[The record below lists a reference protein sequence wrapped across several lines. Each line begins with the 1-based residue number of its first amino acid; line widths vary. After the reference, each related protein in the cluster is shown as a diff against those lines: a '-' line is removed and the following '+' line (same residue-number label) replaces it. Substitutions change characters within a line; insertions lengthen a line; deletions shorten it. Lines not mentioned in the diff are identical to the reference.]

1 MKKFKWSILLFI
13 ILALV
18 LSTGVSYLA
27 LNQNV
32 KKANE
37 NTTQKM
43 TVALVNEDQG
53 TVFEGNKIAFG
64 DQFVKNVNKNTKQ
77 EWYVVSRGVA
87 ESGLKNNNYNM
98 MIVIPN
104 DFSRKAVAIDSE
116 LPEKLTLNYKVNAT
130 GNKDLKA
137 EAENTASA
145 ILEDFN
151 KQIIDVYFAS
161 VIGKLQGAQ
170 DNIGKIIEKGTNQT
184 TMYKKDVHSPLANY
198 TNQFKTVQD
207 YTGISVNSFKGF
219 QDVLKGFG
227 QALDE
232 GNKSNNTYL
241 EGFNNF
247 QKIQTDNNLLANNFT
262 NQFNQYMSDMNSGD
276 VLKQLSALESA
287 NKIIANQF
295 TLSEKDPNILAD
307 ASTIQKYLT
316 DVKKQVSE
324 YDTELAGK
332 LESDIQETVIKKLK
346 QSMSNDGKQ
355 EIFIN
360 TLMKQPD
367 VRIKKQIEN
376 LIAKLPSLNM
386 EEIGQSDLPDTTKL
400 QLQNV
405 IQFTK
410 KYNKENNFYY
420 DPVNKISLGSAIK
433 EVKDKLYTEG
443 ITFSDTAKVIKMESS
458 QTLKINIPE
467 EFKLDGSTEALHI
480 DGVDRTSDFLQSE
493 AGEITIAPRNEGDIK
508 ISLHVKLK
516 DPNINIDVFSPV
528 TWQWELSG
536 THKKETSSEKEE
548 PNKEDKGT
556 QTENSKVENVVHKSQ
571 YGIMPL
577 VHSAKNPIIKKME
590 NTTGKDNGTGGSPGG
605 GTGTDNGTGGN
616 PGGGTGTDNGTGGNP
631 GGGTGTDNG
640 TGGNPGGGTGT
651 DNGTG
656 GNPGGGTGTDNGTGG
671 NPGGGT
677 GTDNGTGGNPG
688 GGTGTDNGTGGNPG
702 GGTGTDNGT
711 GGNPGGGTGTDNGT
725 GGNPGGGTGTDNGTG
740 GNPGGGTGTD
750 NGTGGNPG
758 GGTGTDNGTGGN
770 PGGETGTDNG
780 KVIESTTNQVV
791 HQKTEVLT
799 KNISNVLIKE
809 AVDTVESY
817 QGLMSLYEMYYG
829 IDLRTKDVGP
839 KLEEGSLDA
848 IATEQSL
855 YYVLNK
861 QSLIDLI
868 SNLVSASITSEV
880 KQDMTGLKQKIDSYQ
895 QLITSAD
902 QNSMLLAEKLNE
914 TMQQATSMNQNL
926 GEYVKGLAKWR
937 ESSLKLAEEQQ
948 VLTTNNAGE
957 QTAVLSLDSGI
968 KSLTMQTQ
976 SLVESSKHS
985 LATSDDVYKTFDQ
998 INGQAKEI
1006 QDSGTTIVSKADS
1019 LLNDFTKKMEDDK
1032 AFSKNFTKILANSRI
1047 GDRQNEML
1055 YEFLSSPVQKQNDG
1069 VIVAGNAF
1077 TPYLIVLT
1085 CFIVALFTA
1094 YAIANQEKKRTQSD
1108 HFEERFSLID
1118 MNVPTTVVAF
1128 GISIVEGISIGV
1140 ISGRLLKFGQDQS
1153 LLWIAFITIIMMAFV
1168 LVSTYLLR
1176 QIKMVG
1182 MFILLVFL
1190 SMYLFLTEAVGS
1202 KVDQMSSVGKLRQF
1216 SPLQYI
1222 EGFLNDFISGKD
1234 TGKVIFI
1241 VLFVIAIIG
1250 LVSNLFVWHKKW
1262 EEKEVNDQTMEHS
1275 G

>member
-37 NTTQKM
+37 NTTPKM

-87 ESGLKNNNYNM
+87 ENGLKNNNYNM

-116 LPEKLTLNYKVNAT
+116 IPEKLTLNYKVNAT

-137 EAENTASA
+137 EAENTASV

-161 VIGKLQGAQ
+161 IIGKLQGAQ
-170 DNIGKIIEKGTNQT
+170 DNIGKIIEKGNVQT
-184 TMYKKDVHSPLANY
+184 TMYKKDIHSPLANY

-207 YTGISVNSFKGF
+207 YTGVSVNSFKGF

-232 GNKSNNTYL
+232 GNKSNSTYL
-241 EGFNNF
+241 DGFNNF
-247 QKIQTDNNLLANNFT
+247 QKMQTDNNLLANNFT
-262 NQFNQYMSDMNSGD
+262 NQFNQYMNDMNTGD
-276 VLKQLSALESA
+276 ALKQLSALESA
-287 NKIIANQF
+287 NKSISNQF
-295 TLSEKDPNILAD
+295 TFSEKEPNILTD
-307 ASTIQKYLT
+307 ASAVQKYLA

-367 VRIKKQIEN
+367 ARIKKQIEN

-386 EEIGQSDLPDTTKL
+386 EEIGQSDLPDATKL

-420 DPVNKISLGSAIK
+420 DPVNKISLGNAIK
-433 EVKDKLYTEG
+433 EVKDRLYTER
-443 ITFSDTAKVIKMESS
+443 ITFSDTAKVIKMESP
-458 QTLKINIPE
+458 QILKIKIPE
-467 EFKLDGSTEALHI
+467 EFKLDGSTEALYI
-480 DGVDRTSDFLQSE
+480 DDVDRTSDFLQSE

-508 ISLHVKLK
+508 IDLHVKLK

-528 TWQWELSG
+528 MWQWELSG
-536 THKKETSSEKEE
+536 THTKETSPEKEE

-577 VHSAKNPIIKKME
+577 VHNAKKPIIKKME
-590 NTTGKDNGTGGSPGG
+590 NTTGNNEGSQGG
-605 GTGTDNGTGGN
+605 GTGKDNGTGGN

-677 GTDNGTGGNPG
+677 G
-688 GGTGTDNGTGGNPG
+688 
-702 GGTGTDNGT
+702 
-711 GGNPGGGTGTDNGT
+711 
-725 GGNPGGGTGTDNGTG
+725 
-740 GNPGGGTGTD
+740 
-750 NGTGGNPG
+750 GNPG

-780 KVIESTTNQVV
+780 KVIESTTNQVI
-791 HQKTEVLT
+791 HQKTEKIPDIT
-799 KNISNVLIKE
+799 SSVLIKE

-848 IATEQSL
+848 IATDQSL

-868 SNLVSASITSEV
+868 SNLVSSSITTEI
-880 KQDMTGLKQKIDSYQ
+880 KQDMSGLKQKINSYQ
-895 QLITSAD
+895 QSITSAD
-902 QNSMLLAEKLNE
+902 QNSMLLAEKLNG
-914 TMQQATSMNQNL
+914 TTQQATSMNENL

-937 ESSLKLAEEQQ
+937 ENSLKLVEEQQ
-948 VLTTNNAGE
+948 VVTTNHAGE

-968 KSLTMQTQ
+968 KSLMMQSQ

-1006 QDSGTTIVSKADS
+1006 QDSGTTIVSKADL

-1032 AFSKNFTKILANSRI
+1032 SFSKNFTKILANSRI

-1055 YEFLSSPVQKQNDG
+1055 YDFLASPVQKQNDG

-1094 YAIANQEKKRTQSD
+1094 YAIANQEKKRMQSD
-1108 HFEERFSLID
+1108 HFEEKFSLID

-1128 GISIVEGISIGV
+1128 GISIVEGISIGI

-1153 LLWIAFITIIMMAFV
+1153 LLWIAFITFIMMAFV

-1202 KVDQMSSVGKLRQF
+1202 KVDQMSSVGKIRQF

-1222 EGFLNDFISGKD
+1222 ESFLNDFISGKD
-1234 TGKVIFI
+1234 TGKVIFV

>member
-1 MKKFKWSILLFI
+1 MFI

-37 NTTQKM
+37 NTTPKM

-87 ESGLKNNNYNM
+87 ENGLKNNNYNM

-116 LPEKLTLNYKVNAT
+116 IPEKLTLNYKVNAT

-137 EAENTASA
+137 EAENTASV

-161 VIGKLQGAQ
+161 IIGKLQGAQ
-170 DNIGKIIEKGTNQT
+170 DNIGKIIEKGNVQT
-184 TMYKKDVHSPLANY
+184 TMYKKDIHSPLANY

-207 YTGISVNSFKGF
+207 YTGVSVNSFKGF

-232 GNKSNNTYL
+232 GNKSNSTYL
-241 EGFNNF
+241 DGFNNF
-247 QKIQTDNNLLANNFT
+247 QKMQTDNNLLANNFT
-262 NQFNQYMSDMNSGD
+262 NQFNQYMNDMNTGD
-276 VLKQLSALESA
+276 ALKQLSALESA
-287 NKIIANQF
+287 NKIISNQF
-295 TLSEKDPNILAD
+295 TFSEKEPNILTD
-307 ASTIQKYLT
+307 AAAIQKYLA

-367 VRIKKQIEN
+367 ARIKKQIEN

-420 DPVNKISLGSAIK
+420 DPVNKISLGNAIK
-433 EVKDKLYTEG
+433 EVKDRLYTEG
-443 ITFSDTAKVIKMESS
+443 ITFSDTAKVIKMESP
-458 QTLKINIPE
+458 QILKIKIPE
-467 EFKLDGSTEALHI
+467 EFKLDGSTGFLHI
-480 DGVDRTSDFLQSE
+480 DGEDRTSDFLQSE

-508 ISLHVKLK
+508 IDLHVKLK

-528 TWQWELSG
+528 MWQWELSG
-536 THKKETSSEKEE
+536 THKKETSPEKEK

-577 VHSAKNPIIKKME
+577 VHNAKTPIIKKME
-590 NTTGKDNGTGGSPGG
+590 NTTGNNEGSQGG
-605 GTGTDNGTGGN
+605 GTGKDNGTGGN

-631 GGGTGTDNG
+631 GGGTGKDNE

-656 GNPGGGTGTDNGTGG
+656 GNPGGGTGK
-671 NPGGGT
+671 
-677 GTDNGTGGNPG
+677 
-688 GGTGTDNGTGGNPG
+688 
-702 GGTGTDNGT
+702 
-711 GGNPGGGTGTDNGT
+711 
-725 GGNPGGGTGTDNGTG
+725 
-740 GNPGGGTGTD
+740 
-750 NGTGGNPG
+750 
-758 GGTGTDNGTGGN
+758 
-770 PGGETGTDNG
+770 DNG
-780 KVIESTTNQVV
+780 KVTESTTNQVV
-791 HQKTEVLT
+791 HQKAEVLT
-799 KNISNVLIKE
+799 KNISSVLIKE

-848 IATEQSL
+848 IATDQSL

-868 SNLVSASITSEV
+868 SNLVSSSITTEI
-880 KQDMTGLKQKIDSYQ
+880 KQDMSGLKQKINSYQ
-895 QLITSAD
+895 QSITSAD
-902 QNSMLLAEKLNE
+902 QNSMLLAEKLNG
-914 TMQQATSMNQNL
+914 TTQQATSMNENL

-937 ESSLKLAEEQQ
+937 ENSLKLVEEQQ
-948 VLTTNNAGE
+948 VLTTNHAGE
-957 QTAVLSLDSGI
+957 QTAILSLDSGI
-968 KSLTMQTQ
+968 KSLMMQSQ

-1006 QDSGTTIVSKADS
+1006 QDSGTTIVSKADL

-1032 AFSKNFTKILANSRI
+1032 SFSKNFTKILANSRI

-1055 YEFLSSPVQKQNDG
+1055 YDFLASPVQKQNDG
-1069 VIVAGNAF
+1069 VIAAGNAF

-1094 YAIANQEKKRTQSD
+1094 YAIANQEKKRMQSD
-1108 HFEERFSLID
+1108 HFEEKFSLID

-1128 GISIVEGISIGV
+1128 GISIVEGISIGI

-1153 LLWIAFITIIMMAFV
+1153 LLWIAFITFIMMAFV

-1202 KVDQMSSVGKLRQF
+1202 KVDQMSSVGKIRQF

-1222 EGFLNDFISGKD
+1222 ESFLNDFISGKD
-1234 TGKVIFI
+1234 TGKVIFV

>member
-1 MKKFKWSILLFI
+1 MFI

-37 NTTQKM
+37 NSTPKM

-87 ESGLKNNNYNM
+87 ENGLKNNNYNM

-137 EAENTASA
+137 EAENTAST

-161 VIGKLQGAQ
+161 IIGKLQGAQ
-170 DNIGKIIEKGTNQT
+170 DNIGKIIEKGNVQT

-207 YTGISVNSFKGF
+207 YTGVSVTSFKGF

-227 QALDE
+227 LALDE

-241 EGFNNF
+241 DGFNNF
-247 QKIQTDNNLLANNFT
+247 QKMQTDNNLLANNFT
-262 NQFNQYMSDMNSGD
+262 NQFNQYMSDMNTGD

-287 NKIIANQF
+287 NKVITNQF
-295 TLSEKDPNILAD
+295 TLSEKEPNILAD
-307 ASTIQKYLT
+307 ASAIQKYLT

-332 LESDIQETVIKKLK
+332 LESDIQGTIIKKLK

-367 VRIKKQIEN
+367 VRIKKQIES

-386 EEIGQSDLPDTTKL
+386 EEIVQSELPDATKL

-405 IQFTK
+405 IQFTN

-420 DPVNKISLGSAIK
+420 DPVNKISLGNAIK
-433 EVKDKLYTEG
+433 EVKDRLYKEG
-443 ITFSDTAKVIKMESS
+443 ITFSDTANVIKMESS

-467 EFKLDGSTEALHI
+467 EFELYGNTGALHI
-480 DGVDRTSDFLQSE
+480 DDVDRTSDFLQSE
-493 AGEITIAPRNEGDIK
+493 AGEITIPPRNEGDIK
-508 ISLHVKLK
+508 INLHVKLK
-516 DPNINIDVFSPV
+516 NTNINIDVFSPV
-528 TWQWELSG
+528 MWDWKLSG
-536 THKKETSSEKEE
+536 NHKKETSSEKEE

-577 VHSAKNPIIKKME
+577 VHNAKKPIIKKME
-590 NTTGKDNGTGGSPGG
+590 NTTGNNGGSQEGGSGIGNGGNQEG
-605 GTGTDNGTGGN
+605 GTGTGNGGN
-616 PGGGTGTDNGTGGNP
+616 PNPGTGNGGNP
-631 GGGTGTDNG
+631 NPGTGN
-640 TGGNPGGGTGT
+640 GGNPNPGTG
-651 DNGTG
+651 NG
-656 GNPGGGTGTDNGTGG
+656 GNPDPGTGNGG
-671 NPGGGT
+671 NPDPGT
-677 GTDNGTGGNPG
+677 GNGGNPNP
-688 GGTGTDNGTGGNPG
+688 GTGNEGNPDPGTGNGGNPDP
-702 GGTGTDNGT
+702 GTGNEGNPDPGT
-711 GGNPGGGTGTDNGT
+711 GNGGNPDPGTGN
-725 GGNPGGGTGTDNGTG
+725 GGNPDPGTGNG
-740 GNPGGGTGTD
+740 GNQ
-750 NGTGGNPG
+750 NQGGNS
-758 GGTGTDNGTGGN
+758 TT
-770 PGGETGTDNG
+770 
-780 KVIESTTNQVV
+780 IESTTNQVV
-791 HQKTEVLT
+791 HQKSEELT
-799 KNISNVLIKE
+799 KNISSVLIKE

-817 QGLMSLYEMYYG
+817 QGLISLYEMYYG

-868 SNLVSASITSEV
+868 SNLVSSSITTEV

-895 QLITSAD
+895 QFITSAD
-902 QNSMLLAEKLNE
+902 QNSMLLAEKLNV
-914 TMQQATSMNQNL
+914 TTQQATSMNENL
-926 GEYVKGLAKWR
+926 GEYLKGLAKWR
-937 ESSLKLAEEQQ
+937 ESSLKLVEEQQ
-948 VLTTNNAGE
+948 VLTTNNTGE

-968 KSLTMQTQ
+968 KSLMMQSQ

-985 LATSDDVYKTFDQ
+985 LTTSDDVYKTFDQ

-1006 QDSGTTIVSKADS
+1006 QESGTTIVSKADS
-1019 LLNDFTKKMEDDK
+1019 LLNDFTKKMDDDK
-1032 AFSKNFTKILANSRI
+1032 SFSKNFTKILANSRI

-1055 YEFLSSPVQKQNDG
+1055 YQFLSSPVQKQNDG

-1108 HFEERFSLID
+1108 HFEEKFSLID

-1128 GISIVEGISIGV
+1128 GISIVEGISIGI
-1140 ISGRLLKFGQDQS
+1140 ISGRLLQFGQDQS

>member
-37 NTTQKM
+37 NTTPKM

-87 ESGLKNNNYNM
+87 ENGLKNNNYNM

-116 LPEKLTLNYKVNAT
+116 IPEKLTLNYKVNAT

-137 EAENTASA
+137 EAENTASV

-161 VIGKLQGAQ
+161 IIGKLQGAQ
-170 DNIGKIIEKGTNQT
+170 DNIGKIIEKGNVQT
-184 TMYKKDVHSPLANY
+184 TMYKKDIHSPLANY

-207 YTGISVNSFKGF
+207 YTGVSVNSFKGF

-232 GNKSNNTYL
+232 GNKSNSTYL
-241 EGFNNF
+241 DGFNNF
-247 QKIQTDNNLLANNFT
+247 QKMQTDNNLLANNFT
-262 NQFNQYMSDMNSGD
+262 NQFNQYMNDMNTGD
-276 VLKQLSALESA
+276 ALKQLSALESA
-287 NKIIANQF
+287 NKIISNQF
-295 TLSEKDPNILAD
+295 TFSEKEPNILTD
-307 ASTIQKYLT
+307 AAAIQKYLA

-367 VRIKKQIEN
+367 ARIKKQIEN

-386 EEIGQSDLPDTTKL
+386 EEIGQSNLPDTTKL

-420 DPVNKISLGSAIK
+420 DSVNKISLGNAIK
-433 EVKDKLYTEG
+433 EVKDRLYTEG
-443 ITFSDTAKVIKMESS
+443 ITFSDTAKVIKMESA
-458 QTLKINIPE
+458 QTLKISIPE
-467 EFKLDGSTEALHI
+467 EFKLDGSTGFLHI
-480 DGVDRTSDFLQSE
+480 DGEDRTSDFLQSE

-508 ISLHVKLK
+508 IDLHVKLK

-536 THKKETSSEKEE
+536 THTKETSPEKEK

-590 NTTGKDNGTGGSPGG
+590 NTTGKDNGTGV
-605 GTGTDNGTGGN
+605 N

-631 GGGTGTDNG
+631 GGGTGKDNG

-656 GNPGGGTGTDNGTGG
+656 V
-671 NPGGGT
+671 
-677 GTDNGTGGNPG
+677 
-688 GGTGTDNGTGGNPG
+688 
-702 GGTGTDNGT
+702 
-711 GGNPGGGTGTDNGT
+711 
-725 GGNPGGGTGTDNGTG
+725 
-740 GNPGGGTGTD
+740 NPGGGTGTD

-780 KVIESTTNQVV
+780 TGGNPGGETGTDNGKVTESTTNQVV
-791 HQKTEVLT
+791 HQKAEVLT
-799 KNISNVLIKE
+799 KNISSVLIKE

-848 IATEQSL
+848 IATDQSL

-868 SNLVSASITSEV
+868 SNLVSSSITTEI
-880 KQDMTGLKQKIDSYQ
+880 KQDMSGLKQKINSYQ
-895 QLITSAD
+895 QSITSAD
-902 QNSMLLAEKLNE
+902 QNSMLLAEKLNG
-914 TMQQATSMNQNL
+914 TTQQATSMNENL

-937 ESSLKLAEEQQ
+937 ENSLKLVEEQQ
-948 VLTTNNAGE
+948 VLTTNHAGE
-957 QTAVLSLDSGI
+957 QTAILSLDSGI
-968 KSLTMQTQ
+968 KSLMMQSQ

-1006 QDSGTTIVSKADS
+1006 QDSGTTIVSKADL

-1032 AFSKNFTKILANSRI
+1032 SFSKNFTKILANSRI

-1055 YEFLSSPVQKQNDG
+1055 YDFLASPVQKQNDG

-1094 YAIANQEKKRTQSD
+1094 YAIANQEKKRMQSD
-1108 HFEERFSLID
+1108 HFEEKFSLID

-1128 GISIVEGISIGV
+1128 GISIVEGISIGI

-1153 LLWIAFITIIMMAFV
+1153 LLWIAFITFIMMAFV

-1202 KVDQMSSVGKLRQF
+1202 KVDQMSSVGKIRQF

-1222 EGFLNDFISGKD
+1222 ESFLNDFISGKD
-1234 TGKVIFI
+1234 TGKVIFV

>member
-443 ITFSDTAKVIKMESS
+443 ITFSDIAKVIKMESS

-590 NTTGKDNGTGGSPGG
+590 NTTGKDNGTGGS
-605 GTGTDNGTGGN
+605 
-616 PGGGTGTDNGTGGNP
+616 
-631 GGGTGTDNG
+631 
-640 TGGNPGGGTGT
+640 
-651 DNGTG
+651 
-656 GNPGGGTGTDNGTGG
+656 
-671 NPGGGT
+671 
-677 GTDNGTGGNPG
+677 
-688 GGTGTDNGTGGNPG
+688 
-702 GGTGTDNGT
+702 
-711 GGNPGGGTGTDNGT
+711 
-725 GGNPGGGTGTDNGTG
+725 PGGGTGTDNGTG

>member
-37 NTTQKM
+37 NTTPKM

-87 ESGLKNNNYNM
+87 ENGLKNNNYNM

-116 LPEKLTLNYKVNAT
+116 IPEKLTLNYKVNAT

-137 EAENTASA
+137 EAENTASV

-161 VIGKLQGAQ
+161 IIGKLQGAQ
-170 DNIGKIIEKGTNQT
+170 DNIGKIIEKGNVQT
-184 TMYKKDVHSPLANY
+184 TMYKKDIHSPLANY

-207 YTGISVNSFKGF
+207 YTGVSVNSFKGF

-232 GNKSNNTYL
+232 GNKSNSTYL
-241 EGFNNF
+241 DGFNNF
-247 QKIQTDNNLLANNFT
+247 QKMQTDNNLLANNFT
-262 NQFNQYMSDMNSGD
+262 NQFNQYMNDMNTGD
-276 VLKQLSALESA
+276 ALKQLSALESA
-287 NKIIANQF
+287 NKSISNQF
-295 TLSEKDPNILAD
+295 TFSEKEPNILTD
-307 ASTIQKYLT
+307 ASAVQKYLA

-367 VRIKKQIEN
+367 ARIKKQIEN

-386 EEIGQSDLPDTTKL
+386 EEIGQSDLPDATKL

-420 DPVNKISLGSAIK
+420 DPVNKISLGNAIK
-433 EVKDKLYTEG
+433 EVKDRLYTER
-443 ITFSDTAKVIKMESS
+443 ITFSDTAKVIKMESP
-458 QTLKINIPE
+458 QILKIKIPE
-467 EFKLDGSTEALHI
+467 EFKLDGSTEALYI
-480 DGVDRTSDFLQSE
+480 DDVDRTSDFLQSE

-508 ISLHVKLK
+508 IDLHVKLK

-528 TWQWELSG
+528 MWQWELSG
-536 THKKETSSEKEE
+536 THTKETSPEKEE

-577 VHSAKNPIIKKME
+577 VHNAKKPIIKKME
-590 NTTGKDNGTGGSPGG
+590 NTTGNNEGSQGG
-605 GTGTDNGTGGN
+605 GTGK
-616 PGGGTGTDNGTGGNP
+616 
-631 GGGTGTDNG
+631 
-640 TGGNPGGGTGT
+640 
-651 DNGTG
+651 
-656 GNPGGGTGTDNGTGG
+656 
-671 NPGGGT
+671 
-677 GTDNGTGGNPG
+677 
-688 GGTGTDNGTGGNPG
+688 
-702 GGTGTDNGT
+702 
-711 GGNPGGGTGTDNGT
+711 DNGT

-780 KVIESTTNQVV
+780 KVIESTTNQVI
-791 HQKTEVLT
+791 HQKTEKIPDIT
-799 KNISNVLIKE
+799 SSVLIKE

-848 IATEQSL
+848 IATDQSL

-868 SNLVSASITSEV
+868 SNLVSSSITTEI
-880 KQDMTGLKQKIDSYQ
+880 KQDMSGLKQKINSYQ
-895 QLITSAD
+895 QSITSAD
-902 QNSMLLAEKLNE
+902 QNSMLLAEKLNG
-914 TMQQATSMNQNL
+914 TTQQATSMNENL

-937 ESSLKLAEEQQ
+937 ENSLKLVEEQQ
-948 VLTTNNAGE
+948 VVTTNHAGE

-968 KSLTMQTQ
+968 KSLMMQSQ

-1006 QDSGTTIVSKADS
+1006 QDSGTTIVSKADL

-1032 AFSKNFTKILANSRI
+1032 SFSKNFTKILANSRI

-1055 YEFLSSPVQKQNDG
+1055 YDFLASPVQKQNDG

-1094 YAIANQEKKRTQSD
+1094 YAIANQEKKRMQSD
-1108 HFEERFSLID
+1108 HFEEKFSLID

-1128 GISIVEGISIGV
+1128 GISIVEGISIGI

-1153 LLWIAFITIIMMAFV
+1153 LLWIAFITFIMMAFV

-1202 KVDQMSSVGKLRQF
+1202 KVDQMSSVGKIRQF

-1222 EGFLNDFISGKD
+1222 ESFLNDFISGKD
-1234 TGKVIFI
+1234 TGKVIFV

>member
-37 NTTQKM
+37 NTTPKM

-87 ESGLKNNNYNM
+87 ENGLKNNNYNM

-116 LPEKLTLNYKVNAT
+116 IPEKLTLNYKVNAT

-137 EAENTASA
+137 EAENTASV

-161 VIGKLQGAQ
+161 IIGKLQGAQ
-170 DNIGKIIEKGTNQT
+170 DNIGKIIEKGNVQT
-184 TMYKKDVHSPLANY
+184 TMYKKDIHSPLANY

-207 YTGISVNSFKGF
+207 YTGVSVNSFKGF

-232 GNKSNNTYL
+232 GNKSNSTYL
-241 EGFNNF
+241 DGFNNF
-247 QKIQTDNNLLANNFT
+247 QKMQTDNNLLANNFT
-262 NQFNQYMSDMNSGD
+262 NQFNQYMNDMNTGD
-276 VLKQLSALESA
+276 ALKQLSALESA
-287 NKIIANQF
+287 NKSISNQF
-295 TLSEKDPNILAD
+295 TFSEKEPNILTD
-307 ASTIQKYLT
+307 AAAIQKYLA

-367 VRIKKQIEN
+367 ARIKKQIEN

-420 DPVNKISLGSAIK
+420 DPVNKISLGNAIK
-433 EVKDKLYTEG
+433 EVKDRLYTEG
-443 ITFSDTAKVIKMESS
+443 ITFSDTAKVIKMESP
-458 QTLKINIPE
+458 QILKIKIPE
-467 EFKLDGSTEALHI
+467 EFKLDGSTGFLHI
-480 DGVDRTSDFLQSE
+480 DGEDRTSDFLQSE

-508 ISLHVKLK
+508 IDLHVKLK

-528 TWQWELSG
+528 MWQWELSG
-536 THKKETSSEKEE
+536 THKKETSPEKEK

-590 NTTGKDNGTGGSPGG
+590 NTTGKDNGTGG
-605 GTGTDNGTGGN
+605 N
-616 PGGGTGTDNGTGGNP
+616 PGGGTGK
-631 GGGTGTDNG
+631 
-640 TGGNPGGGTGT
+640 
-651 DNGTG
+651 
-656 GNPGGGTGTDNGTGG
+656 
-671 NPGGGT
+671 
-677 GTDNGTGGNPG
+677 
-688 GGTGTDNGTGGNPG
+688 
-702 GGTGTDNGT
+702 
-711 GGNPGGGTGTDNGT
+711 DNGT

-780 KVIESTTNQVV
+780 KVTESTTNQVV
-791 HQKTEVLT
+791 HQKAEVLT
-799 KNISNVLIKE
+799 KNISSVLIKE

-848 IATEQSL
+848 IATDQSL

-868 SNLVSASITSEV
+868 SNLVSSSITTEI
-880 KQDMTGLKQKIDSYQ
+880 KQDMSGLKQKINSYQ
-895 QLITSAD
+895 QSITSAD
-902 QNSMLLAEKLNE
+902 QNSMLLAEKLNG
-914 TMQQATSMNQNL
+914 TTQQATSMNENL

-937 ESSLKLAEEQQ
+937 ENSLKLVEEQQ
-948 VLTTNNAGE
+948 VLTTNHAGE
-957 QTAVLSLDSGI
+957 QTAILSLDSGI
-968 KSLTMQTQ
+968 KSLMMQSQ

-1006 QDSGTTIVSKADS
+1006 QDSGTTIVSKADL

-1032 AFSKNFTKILANSRI
+1032 SFSKNFTKILANSRI

-1055 YEFLSSPVQKQNDG
+1055 YDFLASPVQKQNDG
-1069 VIVAGNAF
+1069 VIAAGNAF

-1094 YAIANQEKKRTQSD
+1094 YAIANQEKKRMQSD
-1108 HFEERFSLID
+1108 HFEEKFSLID

-1128 GISIVEGISIGV
+1128 GISIVEGISIGI

-1153 LLWIAFITIIMMAFV
+1153 LLWIAFITFIMMAFV

-1202 KVDQMSSVGKLRQF
+1202 KVDQMSSVGKIRQF

-1222 EGFLNDFISGKD
+1222 ESFLNDFISGKD
-1234 TGKVIFI
+1234 TGKVIFV

>member
-32 KKANE
+32 KKSNE

-605 GTGTDNGTGGN
+605 GTGGNPGGGTGTDNGTEGN

-640 TGGNPGGGTGT
+640 TGGNS
-651 DNGTG
+651 
-656 GNPGGGTGTDNGTGG
+656 
-671 NPGGGT
+671 
-677 GTDNGTGGNPG
+677 
-688 GGTGTDNGTGGNPG
+688 
-702 GGTGTDNGT
+702 
-711 GGNPGGGTGTDNGT
+711 
-725 GGNPGGGTGTDNGTG
+725 
-740 GNPGGGTGTD
+740 
-750 NGTGGNPG
+750 
-758 GGTGTDNGTGGN
+758 
-770 PGGETGTDNG
+770 GGETGTDKG

>member
-1 MKKFKWSILLFI
+1 MKKFRWSILLFI

-87 ESGLKNNNYNM
+87 ENGLKNNNYNM

-130 GNKDLKA
+130 GNNDLKA
-137 EAENTASA
+137 EAENTAST

-161 VIGKLQGAQ
+161 IIGKLQGAQ
-170 DNIGKIIEKGTNQT
+170 DNIGKIIEKGNVQT

-207 YTGISVNSFKGF
+207 YTGVSVNSFKGF

-227 QALDE
+227 QVLDE

-247 QKIQTDNNLLANNFT
+247 QKMQSDNNLLANNFT
-262 NQFNQYMSDMNSGD
+262 SQFNQYMSEMNTGD

-287 NKIIANQF
+287 NKVITNQF
-295 TLSEKDPNILAD
+295 TLSEKEPNILAD
-307 ASTIQKYLT
+307 ASAIQKHLT

-367 VRIKKQIEN
+367 ARIKKQIEN
-376 LIAKLPSLNM
+376 LIVKLPSLNM
-386 EEIGQSDLPDTTKL
+386 EEIVQSDLPDTTKL
-400 QLQNV
+400 QMQNV

-420 DPVNKISLGSAIK
+420 DSVNKISLGNAIK
-433 EVKDKLYTEG
+433 EVKDSLYKDGT
-443 ITFSDTAKVIKMESS
+443 TFSDTAKVIKMESP
-458 QTLKINIPE
+458 QILKIKIPE
-467 EFKLDGSTEALHI
+467 EFELDGSTGFLHI
-480 DGVDRTSDFLQSE
+480 DGEDRTSDFLQSE

-528 TWQWELSG
+528 MWQWELSG
-536 THKKETSSEKEE
+536 THKKETSPEKEK

-577 VHSAKNPIIKKME
+577 VHNAKKPIIKKME
-590 NTTGKDNGTGGSPGG
+590 NTTGNNGGNPGGGTGKDNGTGGSPGDGTGTGNGTEGNSGGGTGTDNETGGNPGG
-605 GTGTDNGTGGN
+605 GTGTDNGTGGNPGGGTGTDNETGGN

-640 TGGNPGGGTGT
+640 TGGNS
-651 DNGTG
+651 
-656 GNPGGGTGTDNGTGG
+656 
-671 NPGGGT
+671 
-677 GTDNGTGGNPG
+677 
-688 GGTGTDNGTGGNPG
+688 
-702 GGTGTDNGT
+702 
-711 GGNPGGGTGTDNGT
+711 
-725 GGNPGGGTGTDNGTG
+725 GGGTGTDNGTG

-770 PGGETGTDNG
+770 PGGEPGTDNG

-799 KNISNVLIKE
+799 KNISSVLIKE

-829 IDLRTKDVGP
+829 IDLRTQDVGS

-868 SNLVSASITSEV
+868 SNLVSSGITAEV

-895 QLITSAD
+895 QFITSAD
-902 QNSMLLAEKLNE
+902 QNSMLLAEKLNV
-914 TMQQATSMNQNL
+914 TTQQATSMNENL
-926 GEYVKGLAKWR
+926 GEYLKGLAKWR
-937 ESSLKLAEEQQ
+937 ESSLKLVEEQQ
-948 VLTTNNAGE
+948 VLTTNNTGE

-968 KSLTMQTQ
+968 KSLMSQSQ

-1032 AFSKNFTKILANSRI
+1032 SFSKNFTKILANSRI

-1055 YEFLSSPVQKQNDG
+1055 YQFLSSPVQKQNDG

-1108 HFEERFSLID
+1108 HFEEKFSLID

-1128 GISIVEGISIGV
+1128 GISIVEGISIGI
-1140 ISGRLLKFGQDQS
+1140 ISGRLLQFGQDQS

-1202 KVDQMSSVGKLRQF
+1202 KVDQMSSVGKVRQF

-1222 EGFLNDFISGKD
+1222 ESFLNDFISGKD

-1275 G
+1275 S

>member
-37 NTTQKM
+37 NTTPKM

-87 ESGLKNNNYNM
+87 ENGLKNNNYNM

-116 LPEKLTLNYKVNAT
+116 IPEKLTLNYKVNAT

-137 EAENTASA
+137 EAENTASV

-161 VIGKLQGAQ
+161 IIGKLQGAQ
-170 DNIGKIIEKGTNQT
+170 DNIGKIIEKGNVQT
-184 TMYKKDVHSPLANY
+184 TMYKKDIHSPLANY

-207 YTGISVNSFKGF
+207 YTGVSVNSFKGF

-232 GNKSNNTYL
+232 GNKSNSTYL
-241 EGFNNF
+241 DGFNNF
-247 QKIQTDNNLLANNFT
+247 QKMQTDNNLLANNFT
-262 NQFNQYMSDMNSGD
+262 NQFNQYMNDMNAGD
-276 VLKQLSALESA
+276 ALKQLSALESA
-287 NKIIANQF
+287 NKIISNQF
-295 TLSEKDPNILAD
+295 TFSEKEPNILTD
-307 ASTIQKYLT
+307 ASAIQKYLA

-367 VRIKKQIEN
+367 ARIKKQIEN

-386 EEIGQSDLPDTTKL
+386 EEIGQSDLPDATKL

-420 DPVNKISLGSAIK
+420 DPVNKISLGNAIK
-433 EVKDKLYTEG
+433 EVKDRLYTEG
-443 ITFSDTAKVIKMESS
+443 ITFSDTAKVIKMESP
-458 QTLKINIPE
+458 QILKISIPE
-467 EFKLDGSTEALHI
+467 EFKLDGSTEALYI
-480 DGVDRTSDFLQSE
+480 DDVDRTSDFLQSE

-508 ISLHVKLK
+508 IRLHVKLK

-536 THKKETSSEKEE
+536 THTKETSPEKEE

-577 VHSAKNPIIKKME
+577 VHNAKTPIIKKME
-590 NTTGKDNGTGGSPGG
+590 NTTGK
-605 GTGTDNGTGGN
+605 
-616 PGGGTGTDNGTGGNP
+616 
-631 GGGTGTDNG
+631 
-640 TGGNPGGGTGT
+640 
-651 DNGTG
+651 
-656 GNPGGGTGTDNGTGG
+656 
-671 NPGGGT
+671 
-677 GTDNGTGGNPG
+677 
-688 GGTGTDNGTGGNPG
+688 DNGTGGNPG

-780 KVIESTTNQVV
+780 KVIESTTNQVI
-791 HQKTEVLT
+791 HQKTEKIT
-799 KNISNVLIKE
+799 DITSSVLIKE

-817 QGLMSLYEMYYG
+817 QGLMSLYEIYYG

-848 IATEQSL
+848 IATDQSL

-868 SNLVSASITSEV
+868 SNLVSSSITTEI
-880 KQDMTGLKQKIDSYQ
+880 KQDMSGLKQKINSYQ
-895 QLITSAD
+895 QSITSAD
-902 QNSMLLAEKLNE
+902 QNSMLLAEKLNG
-914 TMQQATSMNQNL
+914 TTQQATSMNENL
-926 GEYVKGLAKWR
+926 GEYLKGLAKWR
-937 ESSLKLAEEQQ
+937 ENSLKLVEEQQ
-948 VLTTNNAGE
+948 VLTTNHAGE
-957 QTAVLSLDSGI
+957 QTAILSLDSGI
-968 KSLTMQTQ
+968 KSLMMQSQ

-1006 QDSGTTIVSKADS
+1006 QDSGTTIVSKADL

-1032 AFSKNFTKILANSRI
+1032 SFSKNFTKILANSRI

-1055 YEFLSSPVQKQNDG
+1055 YDFLASPVQKQNDG

-1094 YAIANQEKKRTQSD
+1094 YAIANQEKKRMQSD
-1108 HFEERFSLID
+1108 HFEEKFSLID

-1128 GISIVEGISIGV
+1128 GISIVEGISIGI

-1153 LLWIAFITIIMMAFV
+1153 LLWIAFITFIMMAFV

-1202 KVDQMSSVGKLRQF
+1202 KVDQMSSVGKIRQF

-1222 EGFLNDFISGKD
+1222 ESFLNDFISGKD
-1234 TGKVIFI
+1234 TGKVIFV

>member
-37 NTTQKM
+37 NTTPKM

-64 DQFVKNVNKNTKQ
+64 DQFVKNVNKNMKQ

-87 ESGLKNNNYNM
+87 ENGLKNNNYNM

-116 LPEKLTLNYKVNAT
+116 IPEKLTLNYKVNAT

-137 EAENTASA
+137 EAENTASV

-161 VIGKLQGAQ
+161 IIGKLQGAQ
-170 DNIGKIIEKGTNQT
+170 DNIGKIIEKGNVQT
-184 TMYKKDVHSPLANY
+184 TMYKKDIHSPLANY

-241 EGFNNF
+241 DGFNNF
-247 QKIQTDNNLLANNFT
+247 QKMQTDNNLLANNFT
-262 NQFNQYMSDMNSGD
+262 NQFNQYMNDMNTGD
-276 VLKQLSALESA
+276 ALKQLSALESA
-287 NKIIANQF
+287 NKIISNQF
-295 TLSEKDPNILAD
+295 TFSEKEPNILTD
-307 ASTIQKYLT
+307 ASAVQKYLA

-410 KYNKENNFYY
+410 KYNKENDFYY
-420 DPVNKISLGSAIK
+420 DPVNKVSLGNAIK
-433 EVKDKLYTEG
+433 EVKDRLYTEG
-443 ITFSDTAKVIKMESS
+443 ITFSDTAKVIKMESP
-458 QTLKINIPE
+458 QILKIKIPE
-467 EFKLDGSTEALHI
+467 EFKLDGSTEALYI
-480 DGVDRTSDFLQSE
+480 DDVDRTSDFLQSE

-516 DPNINIDVFSPV
+516 DSNINIDVFSPV
-528 TWQWELSG
+528 MWQWELSG
-536 THKKETSSEKEE
+536 THKKETSPEKEK

-605 GTGTDNGTGGN
+605 GTGA
-616 PGGGTGTDNGTGGNP
+616 
-631 GGGTGTDNG
+631 
-640 TGGNPGGGTGT
+640 
-651 DNGTG
+651 
-656 GNPGGGTGTDNGTGG
+656 
-671 NPGGGT
+671 
-677 GTDNGTGGNPG
+677 
-688 GGTGTDNGTGGNPG
+688 
-702 GGTGTDNGT
+702 
-711 GGNPGGGTGTDNGT
+711 DNGT

-791 HQKTEVLT
+791 HQKAEVLT
-799 KNISNVLIKE
+799 KNISSVLIKE

-848 IATEQSL
+848 IATDQSL

-868 SNLVSASITSEV
+868 SNLVSSSITTEV

-895 QLITSAD
+895 QFITSAD
-902 QNSMLLAEKLNE
+902 QNSILLAEKLNG
-914 TMQQATSMNQNL
+914 TTQQATSMNENL

-937 ESSLKLAEEQQ
+937 ENSLKLVEEQQ
-948 VLTTNNAGE
+948 VVTTNHAGE

-968 KSLTMQTQ
+968 KSLMMQSQ

-1006 QDSGTTIVSKADS
+1006 QDSGTTIVSKADL

-1032 AFSKNFTKILANSRI
+1032 SFSKNFTKILANSRI

-1055 YEFLSSPVQKQNDG
+1055 YDFLASPVQKQNDG

-1094 YAIANQEKKRTQSD
+1094 YAIANQEKKRMQSD
-1108 HFEERFSLID
+1108 HFEEKFSLID

-1128 GISIVEGISIGV
+1128 GISIVEGISIGI

-1153 LLWIAFITIIMMAFV
+1153 LLWIAFITFIMMAFV

-1202 KVDQMSSVGKLRQF
+1202 KVDQMSSVGKIRQF

-1222 EGFLNDFISGKD
+1222 ESFLNDFISGKD
-1234 TGKVIFI
+1234 TGKVIFV

>member
-1 MKKFKWSILLFI
+1 MFI

-37 NTTQKM
+37 NTTPKM

-87 ESGLKNNNYNM
+87 ENGLKNNNYNM

-116 LPEKLTLNYKVNAT
+116 IPEKLTLNYKVNAT

-137 EAENTASA
+137 EAENTASV

-161 VIGKLQGAQ
+161 IIGKLQGAQ
-170 DNIGKIIEKGTNQT
+170 DNIGKIIEKGNVQT
-184 TMYKKDVHSPLANY
+184 TMYKKDIHSPLANY

-207 YTGISVNSFKGF
+207 YTGVSVNSFKGF

-232 GNKSNNTYL
+232 GNKSNSTYL
-241 EGFNNF
+241 DGFNNF
-247 QKIQTDNNLLANNFT
+247 QKMQTDNNLLANNFT
-262 NQFNQYMSDMNSGD
+262 NQFNQYMNDMNTGD
-276 VLKQLSALESA
+276 ALKQLSALESA
-287 NKIIANQF
+287 NKIISNQF
-295 TLSEKDPNILAD
+295 TFSEKEPNILTD
-307 ASTIQKYLT
+307 AAAIQKYLA

-367 VRIKKQIEN
+367 ARIKKQIEN

-420 DPVNKISLGSAIK
+420 DPVNKISLGNAIK
-433 EVKDKLYTEG
+433 EVKDRLYTEG
-443 ITFSDTAKVIKMESS
+443 ITFSDTAKVIKMESP
-458 QTLKINIPE
+458 QILKIKIPE
-467 EFKLDGSTEALHI
+467 EFKLDGSTGFLHI
-480 DGVDRTSDFLQSE
+480 DGEDRTSDFLQSE

-508 ISLHVKLK
+508 IDLHVKLK

-528 TWQWELSG
+528 MWQWELSG
-536 THKKETSSEKEE
+536 THKKETSPEKEK

-577 VHSAKNPIIKKME
+577 VHNAKTPIIKKME
-590 NTTGKDNGTGGSPGG
+590 NTTGNNEGSQGG
-605 GTGTDNGTGGN
+605 GTGKDNGTGGN
-616 PGGGTGTDNGTGGNP
+616 PGGGTGTDNGTGGNR
-631 GGGTGTDNG
+631 GGGTGK
-640 TGGNPGGGTGT
+640 
-651 DNGTG
+651 
-656 GNPGGGTGTDNGTGG
+656 
-671 NPGGGT
+671 
-677 GTDNGTGGNPG
+677 
-688 GGTGTDNGTGGNPG
+688 
-702 GGTGTDNGT
+702 
-711 GGNPGGGTGTDNGT
+711 
-725 GGNPGGGTGTDNGTG
+725 
-740 GNPGGGTGTD
+740 
-750 NGTGGNPG
+750 
-758 GGTGTDNGTGGN
+758 
-770 PGGETGTDNG
+770 DNG
-780 KVIESTTNQVV
+780 KVTESTTNQVV
-791 HQKTEVLT
+791 HQKAEVLT
-799 KNISNVLIKE
+799 KNISSVLIKE

-848 IATEQSL
+848 IATDQSL

-868 SNLVSASITSEV
+868 SNLVSSSITTEI
-880 KQDMTGLKQKIDSYQ
+880 KQDMSGLKQKINSYQ
-895 QLITSAD
+895 QSITSAD
-902 QNSMLLAEKLNE
+902 QNSMLLAEKLNG
-914 TMQQATSMNQNL
+914 TTQQATSMNENL

-937 ESSLKLAEEQQ
+937 ENSLKLVEEQQ
-948 VLTTNNAGE
+948 VLTTNHAGE
-957 QTAVLSLDSGI
+957 QTAILSLDSGI
-968 KSLTMQTQ
+968 KSLMMQSQ

-1006 QDSGTTIVSKADS
+1006 QDSGTTIVSKADL

-1032 AFSKNFTKILANSRI
+1032 SFSKNFTKILANSRI

-1055 YEFLSSPVQKQNDG
+1055 YDFLASPVQKQNDG
-1069 VIVAGNAF
+1069 VIAAGNAF

-1094 YAIANQEKKRTQSD
+1094 YAIANQEKKRMQSD
-1108 HFEERFSLID
+1108 HFEEKFSLID

-1128 GISIVEGISIGV
+1128 GISIVEGISIGI

-1153 LLWIAFITIIMMAFV
+1153 LLWIAFITFIMMAFV

-1202 KVDQMSSVGKLRQF
+1202 KVDQMSSVGKIRQF

-1222 EGFLNDFISGKD
+1222 ESFLNDFISGKD
-1234 TGKVIFI
+1234 TGKVIFV

>member
-324 YDTELAGK
+324 YDTELAEK
-332 LESDIQETVIKKLK
+332 LESDMQATILK
-346 QSMSNDGKQ
+346 RLQKSISNDGQ
-355 EIFIN
+355 HEVVIN
-360 TLMKQPD
+360 SLMKQPD
-367 VRIKKQIEN
+367 IRIKQQIEN
-376 LIAKLPSLNM
+376 LITKLPSMNM
-386 EEIGQSDLPDTTKL
+386 EEIVQSDLPDVTKV
-400 QLQNV
+400 QLKNV
-405 IQFTK
+405 IQFTN
-410 KYNKENNFYY
+410 KYNKENNFNYE
-420 DPVNKISLGSAIK
+420 PVNKISLGNSIK
-433 EVKDKLYTEG
+433 EVKASLSKDG
-443 ITFSDTAKVIKMESS
+443 IIFSDTAKVIRMDSS
-458 QTLKINIPE
+458 QTMNISIPSGFE
-467 EFKLDGSTEALHI
+467 LYGSTDSLLI
-480 DGVDRTSDFLQSE
+480 DGVDRTSEFLQNGAVAIS
-493 AGEITIAPRNEGDIK
+493 ARNEGDLK
-508 ISLHVKLK
+508 ISLHVKLI
-516 DPNINIDVFSPV
+516 DPSINIDVFSPV
-528 TWQWELSG
+528 TWEWKLNGNYE
-536 THKKETSSEKEE
+536 KETSTGKEEPKKEE
-548 PNKEDKGT
+548 PNKENEGT
-556 QTENSKVENVVHKSQ
+556 KTDNSKVENVVNKTQ

-577 VHSAKNPIIKKME
+577 VNTVNKPIIQKTE
-590 NTTGKDNGTGGSPGG
+590 QSNNNTEGNPGG
-605 GTGTDNGTGGN
+605 GTGTDNGGN
-616 PGGGTGTDNGTGGNP
+616 PGGGTGTDNGGNPGGGTGTDNGGNP

-640 TGGNPGGGTGT
+640 GNPGGGTGTDNGGNPGGGTGT
-651 DNGTG
+651 DNGGNPGGGTGTDNG
-656 GNPGGGTGTDNGTGG
+656 GNPGGGTGTDNGGNPGGGTGTDNGG

-677 GTDNGTGGNPG
+677 GTDNGGNPGGGTGTDNGGNPG
-688 GGTGTDNGTGGNPG
+688 GGTGTDNGNGGNQNQG
-702 GGTGTDNGT
+702 GGST
-711 GGNPGGGTGTDNGT
+711 
-725 GGNPGGGTGTDNGTG
+725 
-740 GNPGGGTGTD
+740 
-750 NGTGGNPG
+750 
-758 GGTGTDNGTGGN
+758 
-770 PGGETGTDNG
+770 
-780 KVIESTTNQVV
+780 VIERTNNYIV
-791 HQKTEVLT
+791 HQKTEKLT
-799 KNISNVLIKE
+799 NNTSNVLIKE
-809 AVDTVESY
+809 AVETVQSY
-817 QGLMSLYEMYYG
+817 QGLMSLYQVYYG
-829 IDLRTKDVGP
+829 IDLRTNDVGP

-848 IATEQSL
+848 IATDHSL
-855 YYVLNK
+855 YYMLNK
-861 QSLIDLI
+861 QSVIDLI

-937 ESSLKLAEEQQ
+937 ESSLKLVEEQQ

-1128 GISIVEGISIGV
+1128 GISIVEGISIGI

>member
-37 NTTQKM
+37 NSTPKM

-87 ESGLKNNNYNM
+87 ENGLKNNNYNM

-137 EAENTASA
+137 EAENTAST

-161 VIGKLQGAQ
+161 IIGKLQGAQ
-170 DNIGKIIEKGTNQT
+170 DNIGKIIEKGNVQT

-198 TNQFKTVQD
+198 TNQFKIVQD
-207 YTGISVNSFKGF
+207 YTGVSVNSFKGF

-227 QALDE
+227 QVLDE

-247 QKIQTDNNLLANNFT
+247 QKMQSDNNLLANNFT
-262 NQFNQYMSDMNSGD
+262 SQFNQYMSEMNTGD

-287 NKIIANQF
+287 NKVITNQF
-295 TLSEKDPNILAD
+295 TLSEKEPNILAD
-307 ASTIQKYLT
+307 ASAIQKYLT

-386 EEIGQSDLPDTTKL
+386 EEIAQSDLPDATKL

-405 IQFTK
+405 IQFTN
-410 KYNKENNFYY
+410 KYNKENNFNY
-420 DPVNKISLGSAIK
+420 DPVNKISLGNSIK
-433 EVKDKLYTEG
+433 EVKNSLYKEG

-458 QTLKINIPE
+458 QTLKIKIPE
-467 EFKLDGSTEALHI
+467 EFELDGSTGFLHI
-480 DGVDRTSDFLQSE
+480 DGDDRTSDFLQSE
-493 AGEITIAPRNEGDIK
+493 AREITISPRNEGDIK

-528 TWQWELSG
+528 MWQWELSG
-536 THKKETSSEKEE
+536 NHKKETSSEKEE

-577 VHSAKNPIIKKME
+577 VHNAQTPIIQKTE
-590 NTTGKDNGTGGSPGG
+590 QGNNDNGGTSEG
-605 GTGTDNGTGGN
+605 GTGTDPGGN
-616 PGGGTGTDNGTGGNP
+616 PGGGTGTDNGGNS
-631 GGGTGTDNG
+631 
-640 TGGNPGGGTGT
+640 
-651 DNGTG
+651 
-656 GNPGGGTGTDNGTGG
+656 
-671 NPGGGT
+671 
-677 GTDNGTGGNPG
+677 
-688 GGTGTDNGTGGNPG
+688 
-702 GGTGTDNGT
+702 
-711 GGNPGGGTGTDNGT
+711 
-725 GGNPGGGTGTDNGTG
+725 
-740 GNPGGGTGTD
+740 
-750 NGTGGNPG
+750 
-758 GGTGTDNGTGGN
+758 
-770 PGGETGTDNG
+770 
-780 KVIESTTNQVV
+780 KIIESTTNQVV

-799 KNISNVLIKE
+799 KNTSSVLIKE

-817 QGLMSLYEMYYG
+817 QGLISLYEMYYG
-829 IDLRTKDVGP
+829 IDLRTQDVGP

-868 SNLVSASITSEV
+868 SNLVSSSITTEV

-895 QLITSAD
+895 QFITSAD

-914 TMQQATSMNQNL
+914 TSQQANNMNQNL
-926 GEYVKGLAKWR
+926 GEYLKGLATWR
-937 ESSLKLAEEQQ
+937 ESSLKLVEGQQ
-948 VLTTNNAGE
+948 VLTTNNTGE

-968 KSLTMQTQ
+968 KSLMMQSQ

-985 LATSDDVYKTFDQ
+985 LTTSDDVYKTFDQ

-1032 AFSKNFTKILANSRI
+1032 SFSKNFTGILANSRI

-1055 YEFLSSPVQKQNDG
+1055 YQFLSSPVQKQNDG

-1108 HFEERFSLID
+1108 HFEEKFSLID

-1128 GISIVEGISIGV
+1128 GISIVEGISIGI
-1140 ISGRLLKFGQDQS
+1140 ISGRLLQFGQDQS

-1202 KVDQMSSVGKLRQF
+1202 KVDQMSSVGKVRQF

-1222 EGFLNDFISGKD
+1222 ESFLNDFISGKD

>member
-1 MKKFKWSILLFI
+1 MFI

-37 NTTQKM
+37 NTTPKM

-87 ESGLKNNNYNM
+87 ENGLKNNNYNM

-116 LPEKLTLNYKVNAT
+116 IPEKLTLNYKVNAT

-137 EAENTASA
+137 EAENTASV

-161 VIGKLQGAQ
+161 IIGKLQGAQ
-170 DNIGKIIEKGTNQT
+170 DNIGKIIEKGNVQT
-184 TMYKKDVHSPLANY
+184 TMYKKDIHSPLANY

-207 YTGISVNSFKGF
+207 YTGVSVNSFKGF

-232 GNKSNNTYL
+232 GNKSNSTYL
-241 EGFNNF
+241 DGFNNF
-247 QKIQTDNNLLANNFT
+247 QKMQTDNNLLANNFT
-262 NQFNQYMSDMNSGD
+262 NQFNQYMNDMNTGD
-276 VLKQLSALESA
+276 ALKQLSALESA
-287 NKIIANQF
+287 NKIISNQF
-295 TLSEKDPNILAD
+295 TFSEKEPNILTD
-307 ASTIQKYLT
+307 AAAIQKYLA

-367 VRIKKQIEN
+367 ARIKKQIEN

-420 DPVNKISLGSAIK
+420 DPVNKISLGNAIK
-433 EVKDKLYTEG
+433 EVKDRLYTEG
-443 ITFSDTAKVIKMESS
+443 ITFSDTAKVIKMESA
-458 QTLKINIPE
+458 QTLKISIPE
-467 EFKLDGSTEALHI
+467 EFELYGSTEALKI
-480 DGVDRTSDFLQSE
+480 DDVDYTSMFLE
-493 AGEITIAPRNEGDIK
+493 KNGEITIPPRNEGDIK
-508 ISLHVKLK
+508 INLNVKLK

-528 TWQWELSG
+528 MWQWELSG
-536 THKKETSSEKEE
+536 THKPEKEK

-577 VHSAKNPIIKKME
+577 VHNAKNPIIKKME
-590 NTTGKDNGTGGSPGG
+590 NTTGKDNGTGG
-605 GTGTDNGTGGN
+605 N
-616 PGGGTGTDNGTGGNP
+616 PGGGTGK
-631 GGGTGTDNG
+631 
-640 TGGNPGGGTGT
+640 
-651 DNGTG
+651 
-656 GNPGGGTGTDNGTGG
+656 
-671 NPGGGT
+671 
-677 GTDNGTGGNPG
+677 
-688 GGTGTDNGTGGNPG
+688 
-702 GGTGTDNGT
+702 
-711 GGNPGGGTGTDNGT
+711 
-725 GGNPGGGTGTDNGTG
+725 
-740 GNPGGGTGTD
+740 D

-780 KVIESTTNQVV
+780 KVTESTTNQVV
-791 HQKTEVLT
+791 HQKAEVLT
-799 KNISNVLIKE
+799 KNISSVLIKE

-848 IATEQSL
+848 IATDQSL

-868 SNLVSASITSEV
+868 SNLVSSSITTEI
-880 KQDMTGLKQKIDSYQ
+880 KQDMSGLKQKINSYQ
-895 QLITSAD
+895 QSITSAD
-902 QNSMLLAEKLNE
+902 QNSMLLAEKLNG
-914 TMQQATSMNQNL
+914 TTQQATSMNENL

-937 ESSLKLAEEQQ
+937 ENSLKLVEEQQ
-948 VLTTNNAGE
+948 VLTTNHAGE
-957 QTAVLSLDSGI
+957 QTAILSLDSGI
-968 KSLTMQTQ
+968 KSLMMQSQ

-1006 QDSGTTIVSKADS
+1006 QDSGTTIVSKADL

-1032 AFSKNFTKILANSRI
+1032 SFSKNFTKILANSRI

-1055 YEFLSSPVQKQNDG
+1055 YDFLASPVQKQNDG
-1069 VIVAGNAF
+1069 VIAAGNAF

-1094 YAIANQEKKRTQSD
+1094 YAIANQEKKRMQSD
-1108 HFEERFSLID
+1108 HFEEKFSLID

-1128 GISIVEGISIGV
+1128 GISIVEGISIGI

-1153 LLWIAFITIIMMAFV
+1153 LLWIAFITFIMMAFV

-1202 KVDQMSSVGKLRQF
+1202 KVDQMSSVGKIRQF

-1222 EGFLNDFISGKD
+1222 ESFLNDFISGKD
-1234 TGKVIFI
+1234 TGKVIFV

>member
-161 VIGKLQGAQ
+161 IIGKLQGAQ
-170 DNIGKIIEKGTNQT
+170 DNIGKIIEKGTTQT

-232 GNKSNNTYL
+232 GNKSNNSYV

-247 QKIQTDNNLLANNFT
+247 QKMQTDNNLLANNFT
-262 NQFNQYMSDMNSGD
+262 NQFNQYMSNMNTGD
-276 VLKQLSALESA
+276 VLTQLSALESA

-307 ASTIQKYLT
+307 ASAIQKYLT

-332 LESDIQETVIKKLK
+332 LESDIQATILK
-346 QSMSNDGKQ
+346 RLQKSISNDGQQ
-355 EIFIN
+355 EVVIN
-360 TLMKQPD
+360 SLMKQPD
-367 VRIKKQIEN
+367 IRIKQQIEN
-376 LIAKLPSLNM
+376 LITKLPSLNM
-386 EEIGQSDLPDTTKL
+386 EEIVQSDLPDVTKL
-400 QLQNV
+400 QLKNV
-405 IQFTK
+405 IQFTN
-410 KYNKENNFYY
+410 KYSKENNFYY
-420 DPVNKISLGSAIK
+420 DPANNISLGNSIK
-433 EVKDKLYTEG
+433 EVKASLHRYG
-443 ITFSDTAKVIKMESS
+443 IIFNDTARVIGMESS
-458 QTLKINIPE
+458 QTLNVSIPSGFE
-467 EFKLDGSTEALHI
+467 LYGSTDSLLI
-480 DGVDRTSDFLQSE
+480 DGVDRTSEFLQNGAVAIS
-493 AGEITIAPRNEGDIK
+493 ARNDGDLR
-508 ISLHVKLK
+508 ISLRVKLI
-516 DPNINIDVFSPV
+516 DPNSNIDVFSPV
-528 TWQWELSG
+528 TWEWKLDGKNE
-536 THKKETSSEKEE
+536 KETSSGKEE
-548 PNKEDKGT
+548 PNKEEPNKENEGT
-556 QTENSKVENVVHKSQ
+556 KTENSKIENVVNKTQ

-577 VHSAKNPIIKKME
+577 VNTVKKPIIQKTE
-590 NTTGKDNGTGGSPGG
+590 QSNDNTEGNPGG
-605 GTGTDNGTGGN
+605 GTGTDNGNGGN
-616 PGGGTGTDNGTGGNP
+616 PGGGTGTDNGNGGNP

-640 TGGNPGGGTGT
+640 NGGNPGGGTGT
-651 DNGTG
+651 DNGNG
-656 GNPGGGTGTDNGTGG
+656 GNPGGGTGTDNGNGG

-677 GTDNGTGGNPG
+677 GTDNGNGGNPG
-688 GGTGTDNGTGGNPG
+688 GGTGTDNGNGGNPG
-702 GGTGTDNGT
+702 GGTGTDNGN
-711 GGNPGGGTGTDNGT
+711 GGNQNQGGGS
-725 GGNPGGGTGTDNGTG
+725 
-740 GNPGGGTGTD
+740 
-750 NGTGGNPG
+750 
-758 GGTGTDNGTGGN
+758 
-770 PGGETGTDNG
+770 
-780 KVIESTTNQVV
+780 KVIERTNNHIV
-791 HQKTEVLT
+791 HQKTETLT
-799 KNISNVLIKE
+799 DNTSNVLIKE
-809 AVDTVESY
+809 AVETVQSY
-817 QGLMSLYEMYYG
+817 QSLMSLYQMYYG
-829 IDLRTKDVGP
+829 IDLRTNDVGP

-848 IATEQSL
+848 IATDHSL
-855 YYVLNK
+855 YYMLNK
-861 QSLIDLI
+861 QSVIDLI

-895 QLITSAD
+895 QIITSAD

-926 GEYVKGLAKWR
+926 GEYLKGLAKWR
-937 ESSLKLAEEQQ
+937 ESSLKLVEEQQ

-1006 QDSGTTIVSKADS
+1006 QESGTTIVSKADS

-1108 HFEERFSLID
+1108 HFEEKFSLID

-1202 KVDQMSSVGKLRQF
+1202 KVDQLSTVGKIRQF

-1222 EGFLNDFISGKD
+1222 ESFLNDFISGKD

>member
-37 NTTQKM
+37 NTTPKM

-87 ESGLKNNNYNM
+87 ENGLKNNNYNM

-116 LPEKLTLNYKVNAT
+116 IPEKLTLNYKVNAT

-137 EAENTASA
+137 EAENTASV

-161 VIGKLQGAQ
+161 IIGKLQGAQ
-170 DNIGKIIEKGTNQT
+170 DNIGKIIEKGNVQT
-184 TMYKKDVHSPLANY
+184 TMYKKDIHSPLANY

-207 YTGISVNSFKGF
+207 YTGVSVNSFKGF

-232 GNKSNNTYL
+232 GNKSNSTYL
-241 EGFNNF
+241 DGFNNF
-247 QKIQTDNNLLANNFT
+247 QKMQTDNNLLANNFT
-262 NQFNQYMSDMNSGD
+262 NQFNQYMNDMNTGD
-276 VLKQLSALESA
+276 ALKQLSALESA
-287 NKIIANQF
+287 NKSISNQF
-295 TLSEKDPNILAD
+295 TFSEKEPNILTD
-307 ASTIQKYLT
+307 ASAVKKYLA

-367 VRIKKQIEN
+367 ARIKKQIEN

-386 EEIGQSDLPDTTKL
+386 EEIGQSDLPDATKL

-420 DPVNKISLGSAIK
+420 DPVNKISLGNAIK
-433 EVKDKLYTEG
+433 EVKDRLYTEG
-443 ITFSDTAKVIKMESS
+443 ITFSDTAKVIKMESP
-458 QTLKINIPE
+458 QILKISIPE
-467 EFKLDGSTEALHI
+467 EFKLDGSTGFLHI
-480 DGVDRTSDFLQSE
+480 DDVDRTSDFLQSE

-508 ISLHVKLK
+508 ISLDVKLK

-536 THKKETSSEKEE
+536 THTKETSPEKEK

-577 VHSAKNPIIKKME
+577 VHNAKTPIIKKME
-590 NTTGKDNGTGGSPGG
+590 NTTGK
-605 GTGTDNGTGGN
+605 DNGTGGN

-656 GNPGGGTGTDNGTGG
+656 GNPEGGTGTDNGTGG

-677 GTDNGTGGNPG
+677 GTDNGTGG
-688 GGTGTDNGTGGNPG
+688 D
-702 GGTGTDNGT
+702 
-711 GGNPGGGTGTDNGT
+711 
-725 GGNPGGGTGTDNGTG
+725 PGGGTGTDNGTG

-780 KVIESTTNQVV
+780 KVIESTTNQVI
-791 HQKTEVLT
+791 HQKTEKIPDIT
-799 KNISNVLIKE
+799 SSVLIKE

-848 IATEQSL
+848 IATDQSL

-868 SNLVSASITSEV
+868 SNLVSSSITTEI
-880 KQDMTGLKQKIDSYQ
+880 KQDMSGLKQKINSYQ
-895 QLITSAD
+895 QSITSAD
-902 QNSMLLAEKLNE
+902 QNSMLLAEKLNG
-914 TMQQATSMNQNL
+914 TTQQATSMNENL

-937 ESSLKLAEEQQ
+937 ENSLKLVEEQQ
-948 VLTTNNAGE
+948 VVTTNHAGE

-968 KSLTMQTQ
+968 KSLMMQSQ

-1006 QDSGTTIVSKADS
+1006 QDSGTTIVSKADL

-1032 AFSKNFTKILANSRI
+1032 SFSKNFTKILANSRI

-1055 YEFLSSPVQKQNDG
+1055 YDFLASPVQKQNDG

-1094 YAIANQEKKRTQSD
+1094 YAIANQEKKRMQSD
-1108 HFEERFSLID
+1108 HFEEKFSLID

-1128 GISIVEGISIGV
+1128 GISIVEGISIGI

-1153 LLWIAFITIIMMAFV
+1153 LLWIAFITFIMMAFV

-1202 KVDQMSSVGKLRQF
+1202 KVDQMSSVGKIRQF

-1222 EGFLNDFISGKD
+1222 ESFLNDFISGKD
-1234 TGKVIFI
+1234 TGKVIFV

>member
-37 NTTQKM
+37 NTTPKM

-87 ESGLKNNNYNM
+87 ENGLKNNNYNM

-116 LPEKLTLNYKVNAT
+116 IPEKLTLNYKVNAT

-137 EAENTASA
+137 EAENTASV

-161 VIGKLQGAQ
+161 IIGKLQGAQ
-170 DNIGKIIEKGTNQT
+170 DNIGKIIEKGNVQT
-184 TMYKKDVHSPLANY
+184 TMYKKDIHSPLANY

-207 YTGISVNSFKGF
+207 YTGVSVNSFKGF

-232 GNKSNNTYL
+232 GNKSNSTYL
-241 EGFNNF
+241 DGFNNF
-247 QKIQTDNNLLANNFT
+247 QKMQTDNNLLANNFT
-262 NQFNQYMSDMNSGD
+262 NQFNQYMNDMNTGD
-276 VLKQLSALESA
+276 ALKQLSALESA
-287 NKIIANQF
+287 NKIISNQF
-295 TLSEKDPNILAD
+295 TFSEKEPNILTD
-307 ASTIQKYLT
+307 AAAIQKYLA

-367 VRIKKQIEN
+367 ARIKKQIEN

-420 DPVNKISLGSAIK
+420 DPVNKISLGNAIK
-433 EVKDKLYTEG
+433 EVKDRLYTEG
-443 ITFSDTAKVIKMESS
+443 ITFSDTAKVIKMESP
-458 QTLKINIPE
+458 QILKISIPE
-467 EFKLDGSTEALHI
+467 EFELYGSTEALKI
-480 DGVDRTSDFLQSE
+480 DDVDYTSMFLE
-493 AGEITIAPRNEGDIK
+493 KNGEITIPPRNEGDIK
-508 ISLHVKLK
+508 INLNVKLK

-528 TWQWELSG
+528 MWQWELSG
-536 THKKETSSEKEE
+536 THKKETSPEKEK

-590 NTTGKDNGTGGSPGG
+590 NTTGKDNGTGG
-605 GTGTDNGTGGN
+605 N
-616 PGGGTGTDNGTGGNP
+616 PGGGTGKDK
-631 GGGTGTDNG
+631 
-640 TGGNPGGGTGT
+640 
-651 DNGTG
+651 
-656 GNPGGGTGTDNGTGG
+656 
-671 NPGGGT
+671 
-677 GTDNGTGGNPG
+677 
-688 GGTGTDNGTGGNPG
+688 
-702 GGTGTDNGT
+702 GT

-780 KVIESTTNQVV
+780 KVTESTTNQVV
-791 HQKTEVLT
+791 HQKAEVLT
-799 KNISNVLIKE
+799 KNISSVLIKE

-848 IATEQSL
+848 IATDQSL

-868 SNLVSASITSEV
+868 SNLVSSSITTEI
-880 KQDMTGLKQKIDSYQ
+880 KQDMSGLKQKINSYQ
-895 QLITSAD
+895 QSITSAD
-902 QNSMLLAEKLNE
+902 QNSMLLAEKLNG
-914 TMQQATSMNQNL
+914 TTQQATSMNENL
-926 GEYVKGLAKWR
+926 GEYLKGLAKWR
-937 ESSLKLAEEQQ
+937 ENSLKLVEEQQ
-948 VLTTNNAGE
+948 VLTTNHAGE
-957 QTAVLSLDSGI
+957 QTAILSLDSGI
-968 KSLTMQTQ
+968 KSLMMQSQ

-1006 QDSGTTIVSKADS
+1006 QDSGTTIVSKADL

-1032 AFSKNFTKILANSRI
+1032 SFSKNFTKILANSRI

-1055 YEFLSSPVQKQNDG
+1055 YDFLASPVQKQNDG

-1094 YAIANQEKKRTQSD
+1094 YAIANQEKKRMQSD
-1108 HFEERFSLID
+1108 HFEEKFSLID

-1128 GISIVEGISIGV
+1128 GISIVEGISIGI

-1153 LLWIAFITIIMMAFV
+1153 LLWIAFITFIMMAFV

-1202 KVDQMSSVGKLRQF
+1202 KVDQMSSVGKIRQF

-1222 EGFLNDFISGKD
+1222 ESFLNDFISGKD
-1234 TGKVIFI
+1234 TGKVIFV

>member
-1 MKKFKWSILLFI
+1 MFI

-37 NTTQKM
+37 NTTPKM

-87 ESGLKNNNYNM
+87 ENGLKNNNYNM

-116 LPEKLTLNYKVNAT
+116 IPEKLTLNYKVNAT

-137 EAENTASA
+137 EAENTASV

-161 VIGKLQGAQ
+161 IIGKLQGAQ
-170 DNIGKIIEKGTNQT
+170 DNIGKIIEKGNVQT
-184 TMYKKDVHSPLANY
+184 TMYKKDIHSPLANY

-207 YTGISVNSFKGF
+207 YTGVSVNSFKGF

-232 GNKSNNTYL
+232 GNKSNSTYL
-241 EGFNNF
+241 DGFNNF
-247 QKIQTDNNLLANNFT
+247 QKMQTDNNLLANNFT
-262 NQFNQYMSDMNSGD
+262 NQFNQYMNDMNTGD
-276 VLKQLSALESA
+276 ALKQLSALESA
-287 NKIIANQF
+287 NKIISNQF
-295 TLSEKDPNILAD
+295 TFSEKEPNILTD
-307 ASTIQKYLT
+307 AAAIQKYLA

-367 VRIKKQIEN
+367 ARIKKQIEN

-420 DPVNKISLGSAIK
+420 DPVNKISLGNAIK
-433 EVKDKLYTEG
+433 EVKDRLYTEG
-443 ITFSDTAKVIKMESS
+443 ITFSDTAKVIKMESP
-458 QTLKINIPE
+458 QILKIKIPE
-467 EFKLDGSTEALHI
+467 EFKLDGSTGFLHI
-480 DGVDRTSDFLQSE
+480 DGEDRTSDFLQSE

-508 ISLHVKLK
+508 IDLHVKLK

-528 TWQWELSG
+528 MWQWELSG
-536 THKKETSSEKEE
+536 THKKETSPEKEK

-577 VHSAKNPIIKKME
+577 VHNAKTPIIKKME
-590 NTTGKDNGTGGSPGG
+590 NTTGNNEGSQGG
-605 GTGTDNGTGGN
+605 GTGK
-616 PGGGTGTDNGTGGNP
+616 
-631 GGGTGTDNG
+631 
-640 TGGNPGGGTGT
+640 
-651 DNGTG
+651 
-656 GNPGGGTGTDNGTGG
+656 
-671 NPGGGT
+671 
-677 GTDNGTGGNPG
+677 
-688 GGTGTDNGTGGNPG
+688 
-702 GGTGTDNGT
+702 
-711 GGNPGGGTGTDNGT
+711 
-725 GGNPGGGTGTDNGTG
+725 DNGTG

-780 KVIESTTNQVV
+780 KVTESTTNQVV
-791 HQKTEVLT
+791 HQKAEVLT
-799 KNISNVLIKE
+799 KNISSVLIKE

-848 IATEQSL
+848 IATDQSL

-868 SNLVSASITSEV
+868 SNLVSSSITTEI
-880 KQDMTGLKQKIDSYQ
+880 KQDMSGLKQKINSYQ
-895 QLITSAD
+895 QSITSAD
-902 QNSMLLAEKLNE
+902 QNSMLLAEKLNG
-914 TMQQATSMNQNL
+914 TTQQATSMNENL
-926 GEYVKGLAKWR
+926 GEYLKGLAKWR
-937 ESSLKLAEEQQ
+937 ENSLKLVEEQQ
-948 VLTTNNAGE
+948 VLTTNHAGE
-957 QTAVLSLDSGI
+957 QTAILSLDSGI
-968 KSLTMQTQ
+968 KSLMMQSQ

-1006 QDSGTTIVSKADS
+1006 QDSGTTIVSKADL

-1032 AFSKNFTKILANSRI
+1032 SFSKNFTKILANSRI

-1055 YEFLSSPVQKQNDG
+1055 YDFLASPVQKQNDG
-1069 VIVAGNAF
+1069 VIAAGNAF

-1094 YAIANQEKKRTQSD
+1094 YAIANQEKKRMQSD
-1108 HFEERFSLID
+1108 HFEEKFSLID

-1128 GISIVEGISIGV
+1128 GISIVEGISIGI

-1153 LLWIAFITIIMMAFV
+1153 LLWIAFITFIMMAFV

-1202 KVDQMSSVGKLRQF
+1202 KVDQMSSVGKIRQF

-1222 EGFLNDFISGKD
+1222 ESFLNDFISGKD
-1234 TGKVIFI
+1234 TGKVIFV

>member
-1 MKKFKWSILLFI
+1 MKKFRWSILLFI

-87 ESGLKNNNYNM
+87 ENGLKNNNYNM

-130 GNKDLKA
+130 GNNDLKA
-137 EAENTASA
+137 EAENTAST

-161 VIGKLQGAQ
+161 IIGKLQGAQ
-170 DNIGKIIEKGTNQT
+170 DNIGKIIEKGNVQT

-207 YTGISVNSFKGF
+207 YTGVSVNSFKGF

-227 QALDE
+227 QVLDE

-247 QKIQTDNNLLANNFT
+247 QKMQSDNNLLANNFT
-262 NQFNQYMSDMNSGD
+262 SQFNQYMSEMNTGD

-287 NKIIANQF
+287 NKVITNQF
-295 TLSEKDPNILAD
+295 TLSEKEPNILAD
-307 ASTIQKYLT
+307 ASAIQKHLT

-367 VRIKKQIEN
+367 ARIKKQIEN
-376 LIAKLPSLNM
+376 LIVKLPSLNM
-386 EEIGQSDLPDTTKL
+386 EEIVQSDLPDTTKL
-400 QLQNV
+400 QMQNV

-420 DPVNKISLGSAIK
+420 DSVNKISLGNAIK
-433 EVKDKLYTEG
+433 EVKDSLYKDGT
-443 ITFSDTAKVIKMESS
+443 TFSDTAKVIKMESP
-458 QTLKINIPE
+458 QILKIKIPE
-467 EFKLDGSTEALHI
+467 EFELDGSTGFLHI
-480 DGVDRTSDFLQSE
+480 DGEDRTSDFLQSE

-528 TWQWELSG
+528 MWQWELSG
-536 THKKETSSEKEE
+536 THKKETSPEKEK

-577 VHSAKNPIIKKME
+577 VHNAKKPIIKKME
-590 NTTGKDNGTGGSPGG
+590 NTTGNNGGNPGGGTGKDNGTGGSPGDGTGTGNGTEGNSGGGTGTDNETGGNPGG
-605 GTGTDNGTGGN
+605 GTGTDNGTGGNPGGGTGTDNETGGN

-640 TGGNPGGGTGT
+640 TGGNS
-651 DNGTG
+651 
-656 GNPGGGTGTDNGTGG
+656 
-671 NPGGGT
+671 
-677 GTDNGTGGNPG
+677 
-688 GGTGTDNGTGGNPG
+688 
-702 GGTGTDNGT
+702 
-711 GGNPGGGTGTDNGT
+711 
-725 GGNPGGGTGTDNGTG
+725 GGGTGTDNGTG

-770 PGGETGTDNG
+770 PGGEPGTDNG

-799 KNISNVLIKE
+799 KNTSSVLIKE

-829 IDLRTKDVGP
+829 IDLRTQDVGS

-868 SNLVSASITSEV
+868 SNLVSSGITAEV

-895 QLITSAD
+895 QFITSAD
-902 QNSMLLAEKLNE
+902 QNSMLLAEKLNV
-914 TMQQATSMNQNL
+914 TTQQATSMNENL
-926 GEYVKGLAKWR
+926 GEYLKGLAKWR
-937 ESSLKLAEEQQ
+937 ESSLKLVEEQQ
-948 VLTTNNAGE
+948 VLTTNNTGE

-968 KSLTMQTQ
+968 KSLMSQSQ

-1032 AFSKNFTKILANSRI
+1032 SFSKNFTKILANSRI

-1055 YEFLSSPVQKQNDG
+1055 YQFLSSPVQKQNDG

-1108 HFEERFSLID
+1108 HFEEKFSLID

-1128 GISIVEGISIGV
+1128 GISIVEGISIGI
-1140 ISGRLLKFGQDQS
+1140 ISGRLLQFGQDQS

-1202 KVDQMSSVGKLRQF
+1202 KVDQMSSVGKVRQF

-1222 EGFLNDFISGKD
+1222 ESFLNDFISGKD

-1275 G
+1275 S

>member
-18 LSTGVSYLA
+18 LSTGISYLA

-37 NTTQKM
+37 NTTPKM

-170 DNIGKIIEKGTNQT
+170 DNIGKIIEKGINQT

-227 QALDE
+227 QALEE

-247 QKIQTDNNLLANNFT
+247 QKMQTDNNLLANNFT

-276 VLKQLSALESA
+276 TLKQLSALESA

-307 ASTIQKYLT
+307 ASAIQKYLT

-332 LESDIQETVIKKLK
+332 LESDIQATILK
-346 QSMSNDGKQ
+346 RLQKSISNDGQ
-355 EIFIN
+355 HEVVIN
-360 TLMKQPD
+360 SLMKQPD
-367 VRIKKQIEN
+367 LRIKQQIEN

-386 EEIGQSDLPDTTKL
+386 EEIVQSDLPDVTKL
-400 QLQNV
+400 QLKNV
-405 IQFTK
+405 IQFTN
-410 KYNKENNFYY
+410 KYNKENNFNY
-420 DPVNKISLGSAIK
+420 DPVNKISLGNSIK
-433 EVKDKLYTEG
+433 KVKESLAKDG
-443 ITFSDTAKVIKMESS
+443 ITFSDTAKVIGMDSS
-458 QTLKINIPE
+458 QTMNITIPSGFE
-467 EFKLDGSTEALHI
+467 LYGNTDSLLI
-480 DGVDRTSDFLQSE
+480 DGVDRTSEFLQNGAVAIS
-493 AGEITIAPRNEGDIK
+493 ARNEGDLK
-508 ISLHVKLK
+508 ISLHVKLV
-516 DPNINIDVFSPV
+516 DPSINIDVFSPV
-528 TWQWELSG
+528 TWEWKLNGNYE
-536 THKKETSSEKEE
+536 KETSTGKEEPKKEE
-548 PNKEDKGT
+548 PNKKNEGT
-556 QTENSKVENVVHKSQ
+556 KTENRKVENVFHKTQ

-577 VHSAKNPIIKKME
+577 VNTVNKPIIQKTE
-590 NTTGKDNGTGGSPGG
+590 QSNNTEGNPGG
-605 GTGTDNGTGGN
+605 GTGTDNGNGGN
-616 PGGGTGTDNGTGGNP
+616 PGGGTGTDNGNGGNQNQ
-631 GGGTGTDNG
+631 GGGST
-640 TGGNPGGGTGT
+640 
-651 DNGTG
+651 
-656 GNPGGGTGTDNGTGG
+656 
-671 NPGGGT
+671 
-677 GTDNGTGGNPG
+677 
-688 GGTGTDNGTGGNPG
+688 
-702 GGTGTDNGT
+702 
-711 GGNPGGGTGTDNGT
+711 
-725 GGNPGGGTGTDNGTG
+725 
-740 GNPGGGTGTD
+740 
-750 NGTGGNPG
+750 
-758 GGTGTDNGTGGN
+758 
-770 PGGETGTDNG
+770 
-780 KVIESTTNQVV
+780 VIERTNNHVV
-791 HQKTEVLT
+791 HQKTEKLT
-799 KNISNVLIKE
+799 DNTSNVLIKE
-809 AVDTVESY
+809 AVETVQSY
-817 QGLMSLYEMYYG
+817 QGLMSLYQVYYG
-829 IDLRTKDVGP
+829 IDLRTNDVGP

-848 IATEQSL
+848 IATDHSL
-855 YYVLNK
+855 YYMLNK
-861 QSLIDLI
+861 QSVIDLI

-880 KQDMTGLKQKIDSYQ
+880 KQDMMGLKQKIDSYQ

-902 QNSMLLAEKLNE
+902 QNSILLAEKLNE

-926 GEYVKGLAKWR
+926 GEYLKGLAKWR

-1006 QDSGTTIVSKADS
+1006 QESGTTIVSKADS

-1055 YEFLSSPVQKQNDG
+1055 YDFLASPVQKQNDG

-1128 GISIVEGISIGV
+1128 GISIVEGISIGI

-1190 SMYLFLTEAVGS
+1190 SMYLFLTEAVGN
-1202 KVDQMSSVGKLRQF
+1202 KVDQMSSVGKMRQF

>member
-37 NTTQKM
+37 NSTPKM

-87 ESGLKNNNYNM
+87 ENGLKNNNYNM

-137 EAENTASA
+137 EAENTASM

-161 VIGKLQGAQ
+161 IIGKLQGAQ
-170 DNIGKIIEKGTNQT
+170 DNIGKIIEKGNTQTNI
-184 TMYKKDVHSPLANY
+184 YKKDVHSPLANY

-227 QALDE
+227 QTLDE

-247 QKIQTDNNLLANNFT
+247 QKMQSDNNLLANNFSS
-262 NQFNQYMSDMNSGD
+262 QFNQSMSEMGAGD
-276 VLKQLSALESA
+276 ALKQLSSLESA

-295 TLSEKDPNILAD
+295 MLSEKEPNILAD
-307 ASTIQKYLT
+307 ASAMQKYLT

-332 LESDIQETVIKKLK
+332 LESDIQATINKRLQKSL
-346 QSMSNDGKQ
+346 SNDGQQ
-355 EIFIN
+355 EVFIN

-367 VRIKKQIEN
+367 VQIKQQIEN
-376 LIAKLPSLNM
+376 LITKLPSLNM
-386 EEIGQSDLPDTTKL
+386 EEIVQSDLPDETKL
-400 QLQNV
+400 QLKNV
-405 IQFTK
+405 IQFTN
-410 KYNKENNFYY
+410 KYNKENNFNY
-420 DPVNKISLGSAIK
+420 DPVNKISLGNSIK
-433 EVKDKLYTEG
+433 EVKNSLSKDG
-443 ITFSDTAKVIKMESS
+443 ITFSDTAKVIKMESP
-458 QTLKINIPE
+458 QTMNISIPSGFE
-467 EFKLDGSTEALHI
+467 LYGSTGSLYI
-480 DGVDRTSDFLQSE
+480 DDVDHTSEFLQNG
-493 AGEITIAPRNEGDIK
+493 AVTIPARNEGDLK
-508 ISLHVKLK
+508 INLHVKLI
-516 DPNINIDVFSPV
+516 DPSINIDVFSPV
-528 TWQWELSG
+528 TWEWRLNGNYE
-536 THKKETSSEKEE
+536 KETSSGKEE
-548 PNKEDKGT
+548 PKKEEPKKEDEGT
-556 QTENSKVENVVHKSQ
+556 QSKNSKVENVVNKTQ

-577 VHSAKNPIIKKME
+577 VHTAKKPIIQKTE
-590 NTTGKDNGTGGSPGG
+590 QDNNGNGGTPEGGTGTDPGGTPEGGTGTDPGGNSGGGTGTDPGG
-605 GTGTDNGTGGN
+605 GTGTDPGGN
-616 PGGGTGTDNGTGGNP
+616 PGGGTGTDPGGNP
-631 GGGTGTDNG
+631 GGGTGTDP
-640 TGGNPGGGTGT
+640 GGNQG
-651 DNGTG
+651 DNS
-656 GNPGGGTGTDNGTGG
+656 
-671 NPGGGT
+671 
-677 GTDNGTGGNPG
+677 
-688 GGTGTDNGTGGNPG
+688 
-702 GGTGTDNGT
+702 
-711 GGNPGGGTGTDNGT
+711 
-725 GGNPGGGTGTDNGTG
+725 
-740 GNPGGGTGTD
+740 
-750 NGTGGNPG
+750 
-758 GGTGTDNGTGGN
+758 
-770 PGGETGTDNG
+770 
-780 KVIESTTNQVV
+780 KVIERTTNQVV
-791 HQKTEVLT
+791 HQKTEKLT
-799 KNISNVLIKE
+799 TNTSNVLIKE
-809 AVDTVESY
+809 AVDTVQSY
-817 QGLMSLYEMYYG
+817 QGLLSLYQMYYG

-861 QSLIDLI
+861 QSLTDLI
-868 SNLVSASITSEV
+868 SNLVSSSITAEV

-895 QLITSAD
+895 QFITSAD
-902 QNSMLLAEKLNE
+902 QNSMLLAEKLNV
-914 TMQQATSMNQNL
+914 TTQQATSMNENL
-926 GEYVKGLAKWR
+926 GEYLKGLAKWR
-937 ESSLKLAEEQQ
+937 ESSLKLVEEQQ
-948 VLTTNNAGE
+948 VLTTNNTGE

-968 KSLTMQTQ
+968 KSLMMQSQ

-985 LATSDDVYKTFDQ
+985 LTTSDDVYKTFDQ

-1006 QDSGTTIVSKADS
+1006 QESGTTIVSKADS
-1019 LLNDFTKKMEDDK
+1019 LLNDFTKKMDDDK
-1032 AFSKNFTKILANSRI
+1032 SFSKNFTKILANSRI

-1055 YEFLSSPVQKQNDG
+1055 YQFLSSPVQKQNDG

-1108 HFEERFSLID
+1108 HFEEKFSLID

-1128 GISIVEGISIGV
+1128 GISIVEGISIGI
-1140 ISGRLLKFGQDQS
+1140 ISGRLLQFGQDQS

-1202 KVDQMSSVGKLRQF
+1202 KVDQMSSVGKVRQF

-1222 EGFLNDFISGKD
+1222 ESFLNDFISGKD

>member
-443 ITFSDTAKVIKMESS
+443 ITFSDIAKVIKMESS

-590 NTTGKDNGTGGSPGG
+590 NTTGKDNGTGG
-605 GTGTDNGTGGN
+605 N

-656 GNPGGGTGTDNGTGG
+656 GNPGGG
-671 NPGGGT
+671 
-677 GTDNGTGGNPG
+677 
-688 GGTGTDNGTGGNPG
+688 
-702 GGTGTDNGT
+702 
-711 GGNPGGGTGTDNGT
+711 
-725 GGNPGGGTGTDNGTG
+725 
-740 GNPGGGTGTD
+740 
-750 NGTGGNPG
+750 
-758 GGTGTDNGTGGN
+758 
-770 PGGETGTDNG
+770 TGTDNG

>member
-37 NTTQKM
+37 NSTPKM

-87 ESGLKNNNYNM
+87 ENGLKNNNYNM

-137 EAENTASA
+137 EAENTAST

-161 VIGKLQGAQ
+161 IIGKLQGAQ
-170 DNIGKIIEKGTNQT
+170 DNIGKIIEKGNVQT

-207 YTGISVNSFKGF
+207 YTGVSVTSFKGF

-227 QALDE
+227 LALDE

-241 EGFNNF
+241 DGFNNF
-247 QKIQTDNNLLANNFT
+247 QKMQTDNNLLANNFT
-262 NQFNQYMSDMNSGD
+262 NQFNQYMSDMNTGD

-287 NKIIANQF
+287 NKVITNQF
-295 TLSEKDPNILAD
+295 TLSEKEPNILAD
-307 ASTIQKYLT
+307 ASAIQKYLT

-332 LESDIQETVIKKLK
+332 LESDIQGTIIKKLK

-367 VRIKKQIEN
+367 VRIKKQIES

-386 EEIGQSDLPDTTKL
+386 EEIVQSELPDATKL

-405 IQFTK
+405 IQFTN

-420 DPVNKISLGSAIK
+420 DPVNKISLGNAIK
-433 EVKDKLYTEG
+433 EVKDRLYKEG
-443 ITFSDTAKVIKMESS
+443 ITFSDTANVIKMESS

-467 EFKLDGSTEALHI
+467 EFELYGNTGALHI
-480 DGVDRTSDFLQSE
+480 DDVDRTSDFLQSE
-493 AGEITIAPRNEGDIK
+493 AGEITIPPRNEGDIK
-508 ISLHVKLK
+508 INLHVKLK
-516 DPNINIDVFSPV
+516 NTNINIDVFSPV
-528 TWQWELSG
+528 MWDWKLSG
-536 THKKETSSEKEE
+536 NHKKETSSEKEEPNKEE

-577 VHSAKNPIIKKME
+577 VHNAKKPIIKKME
-590 NTTGKDNGTGGSPGG
+590 NTTGNNGGSQEGGSGIGNGGNQEG
-605 GTGTDNGTGGN
+605 GTGTGNGGN
-616 PGGGTGTDNGTGGNP
+616 PNPGTGNGGNP
-631 GGGTGTDNG
+631 NPGTGN
-640 TGGNPGGGTGT
+640 GGNPNPGTG
-651 DNGTG
+651 NG
-656 GNPGGGTGTDNGTGG
+656 GNPNPGTGNGG
-671 NPGGGT
+671 NPDPGT
-677 GTDNGTGGNPG
+677 GNGGNPDP
-688 GGTGTDNGTGGNPG
+688 GTGNGGNPNP
-702 GGTGTDNGT
+702 GTGNEGNPDPGT
-711 GGNPGGGTGTDNGT
+711 GNGGNPDPGTGNEGNPDPGT
-725 GGNPGGGTGTDNGTG
+725 GNGGNPDPGTGNG
-740 GNPGGGTGTD
+740 GNPDPGTG
-750 NGTGGNPG
+750 NGGNQ
-758 GGTGTDNGTGGN
+758 NQGGN
-770 PGGETGTDNG
+770 STT
-780 KVIESTTNQVV
+780 IESTTNQVV
-791 HQKTEVLT
+791 HQKSEELT
-799 KNISNVLIKE
+799 KNISSVLIKE

-817 QGLMSLYEMYYG
+817 QGLISLYEMYYG

-868 SNLVSASITSEV
+868 SNLVSSSITTEV

-895 QLITSAD
+895 QFITSAD
-902 QNSMLLAEKLNE
+902 QNSMLLAEKLNV
-914 TMQQATSMNQNL
+914 TTQQATSMNENL
-926 GEYVKGLAKWR
+926 GEYLKGLAKWR
-937 ESSLKLAEEQQ
+937 ESSLKLVEEQQ
-948 VLTTNNAGE
+948 VLTTNNTGE

-968 KSLTMQTQ
+968 KSLMMQSQ

-985 LATSDDVYKTFDQ
+985 LTTSDDVYKTFDQ

-1006 QDSGTTIVSKADS
+1006 QESGTTIVSKADS
-1019 LLNDFTKKMEDDK
+1019 LLNDFTKKMDDDK
-1032 AFSKNFTKILANSRI
+1032 SFSKNFTKILANSRI

-1055 YEFLSSPVQKQNDG
+1055 YQFLSSPVQKQNDG

-1108 HFEERFSLID
+1108 HFEEKFSLID

-1128 GISIVEGISIGV
+1128 GISIVEGISIGI
-1140 ISGRLLKFGQDQS
+1140 ISGRLLQFGQDQS

-1202 KVDQMSSVGKLRQF
+1202 KVDQMSSVGKVRQF

-1222 EGFLNDFISGKD
+1222 ESFLNDFISGKD

>member
-1 MKKFKWSILLFI
+1 MKKFRWSILLFI

-87 ESGLKNNNYNM
+87 ENGLKNNNYNM

-130 GNKDLKA
+130 GNNDLKA
-137 EAENTASA
+137 EAENTAST

-161 VIGKLQGAQ
+161 IIGKLQGAQ
-170 DNIGKIIEKGTNQT
+170 DNIGKIIEKGNVQT

-207 YTGISVNSFKGF
+207 YTGVSVNSFKGF

-227 QALDE
+227 QVLDE

-247 QKIQTDNNLLANNFT
+247 QKMQSDNNLLANNFT
-262 NQFNQYMSDMNSGD
+262 SQFNQYMSEMNTGD

-287 NKIIANQF
+287 NKVITNQF
-295 TLSEKDPNILAD
+295 TLSEKEPNILAD
-307 ASTIQKYLT
+307 ASAIQKHLT

-367 VRIKKQIEN
+367 ARIKKQIEN
-376 LIAKLPSLNM
+376 LIVKLPSLNM
-386 EEIGQSDLPDTTKL
+386 EEIVQSDLPDTTKL
-400 QLQNV
+400 QMQNV

-420 DPVNKISLGSAIK
+420 DSVNKISLGNAIK
-433 EVKDKLYTEG
+433 EVKDSLYKDGT
-443 ITFSDTAKVIKMESS
+443 TFSDTAKVIKMESP
-458 QTLKINIPE
+458 QILKIKIPE
-467 EFKLDGSTEALHI
+467 EFELDGSTGFLHI
-480 DGVDRTSDFLQSE
+480 DGEDRTSDFLQSE

-528 TWQWELSG
+528 MWQWELSG
-536 THKKETSSEKEE
+536 THKKETSPEKEK

-577 VHSAKNPIIKKME
+577 VHNAKKPIIKKME
-590 NTTGKDNGTGGSPGG
+590 NTTGNNGGNPGGGTGKDNGTGGSPGDGTGTGNGTEGNSGG
-605 GTGTDNGTGGN
+605 GTGTDNETGGN

-640 TGGNPGGGTGT
+640 TGGNS
-651 DNGTG
+651 
-656 GNPGGGTGTDNGTGG
+656 
-671 NPGGGT
+671 
-677 GTDNGTGGNPG
+677 
-688 GGTGTDNGTGGNPG
+688 
-702 GGTGTDNGT
+702 
-711 GGNPGGGTGTDNGT
+711 
-725 GGNPGGGTGTDNGTG
+725 GGGTGTDNGTG

-770 PGGETGTDNG
+770 PGGEPGTDNG

-799 KNISNVLIKE
+799 KNTSSVLIKE

-829 IDLRTKDVGP
+829 IDLRTQDVGS

-868 SNLVSASITSEV
+868 SNLVSSGITAEV

-895 QLITSAD
+895 QFITSAD
-902 QNSMLLAEKLNE
+902 QNSMLLAEKLNV
-914 TMQQATSMNQNL
+914 TTQQATSMNENL
-926 GEYVKGLAKWR
+926 GEYLKGLAKWR
-937 ESSLKLAEEQQ
+937 ESSLKLVEEQQ
-948 VLTTNNAGE
+948 VLTTNNTGE

-968 KSLTMQTQ
+968 KSLMSQSQ

-1032 AFSKNFTKILANSRI
+1032 SFSKNFTKILANSRI

-1055 YEFLSSPVQKQNDG
+1055 YQFLSSPVQKQNDG

-1108 HFEERFSLID
+1108 HFEEKFSLID

-1128 GISIVEGISIGV
+1128 GISIVEGISIGI
-1140 ISGRLLKFGQDQS
+1140 ISGRLLQFGQDQS

-1202 KVDQMSSVGKLRQF
+1202 KVDQMSSVGKVRQF

-1222 EGFLNDFISGKD
+1222 ESFLNDFISGKD

-1275 G
+1275 S

>member
-37 NTTQKM
+37 NTTPKM

-161 VIGKLQGAQ
+161 IIGKLQGAQ

-247 QKIQTDNNLLANNFT
+247 QKMQTDNNLLANNFT

-276 VLKQLSALESA
+276 TLKQLSALESA

-307 ASTIQKYLT
+307 ASAIQKYLT

-332 LESDIQETVIKKLK
+332 LESDIQATILK
-346 QSMSNDGKQ
+346 RLQKSISNDGQ
-355 EIFIN
+355 HEVVIN
-360 TLMKQPD
+360 SLMKQPD
-367 VRIKKQIEN
+367 IRIKQQIEN
-376 LIAKLPSLNM
+376 LITKLPSMNM
-386 EEIGQSDLPDTTKL
+386 EEIVQSDLPDVTKL
-400 QLQNV
+400 QLKNV
-405 IQFTK
+405 IQFTN
-410 KYNKENNFYY
+410 KYNKENNFNYN
-420 DPVNKISLGSAIK
+420 PVNKISLGNSIK
-433 EVKDKLYTEG
+433 EVKESLAKDG
-443 ITFSDTAKVIKMESS
+443 ITFSDTAKVIGMDSS
-458 QTLKINIPE
+458 QTMNITIPSGFE
-467 EFKLDGSTEALHI
+467 LYGSTDSLLI
-480 DGVDRTSDFLQSE
+480 DGVDRTSEFLQNGAVAIS
-493 AGEITIAPRNEGDIK
+493 ARNEGDLK
-508 ISLHVKLK
+508 ISLHVKLV
-516 DPNINIDVFSPV
+516 DPSMNIDVFSPV
-528 TWQWELSG
+528 TWEWKLNGNYE
-536 THKKETSSEKEE
+536 KETSTGKEEPKKEE
-548 PNKEDKGT
+548 PNKENEGT
-556 QTENSKVENVVHKSQ
+556 KTENSKVENVVNQTQ

-577 VHSAKNPIIKKME
+577 VNTVKKPIIQKTE
-590 NTTGKDNGTGGSPGG
+590 QNNNNTGGNPEG
-605 GTGTDNGTGGN
+605 GTGTDNGNGGN
-616 PGGGTGTDNGTGGNP
+616 PGGGTGTDNGNGGNPEGGTTGTDNGNGGNP

-640 TGGNPGGGTGT
+640 NGGNPGGGTGT
-651 DNGTG
+651 DNGNG
-656 GNPGGGTGTDNGTGG
+656 GNPGGGTGTDNGNGG
-671 NPGGGT
+671 NPNQGGGST
-677 GTDNGTGGNPG
+677 
-688 GGTGTDNGTGGNPG
+688 
-702 GGTGTDNGT
+702 
-711 GGNPGGGTGTDNGT
+711 
-725 GGNPGGGTGTDNGTG
+725 
-740 GNPGGGTGTD
+740 
-750 NGTGGNPG
+750 
-758 GGTGTDNGTGGN
+758 
-770 PGGETGTDNG
+770 
-780 KVIESTTNQVV
+780 VIERTNNYIV
-791 HQKTEVLT
+791 HQKTEKLT
-799 KNISNVLIKE
+799 DNTSNVLIKE
-809 AVDTVESY
+809 AVETVQSY
-817 QGLMSLYEMYYG
+817 QGLISLYQMYYG
-829 IDLRTKDVGP
+829 IDLRTNDVGP
-839 KLEEGSLDA
+839 KLEEGTLDA
-848 IATEQSL
+848 IATDHSL
-855 YYVLNK
+855 YYMLNK
-861 QSLIDLI
+861 QSVIDLI

-880 KQDMTGLKQKIDSYQ
+880 KQDMIGLKQKMDSYQ

-902 QNSMLLAEKLNE
+902 QNSLLLAEKLNE

-926 GEYVKGLAKWR
+926 GEYLKGLAKWR
-937 ESSLKLAEEQQ
+937 ESSLKLVEEQQ

-985 LATSDDVYKTFDQ
+985 LSTSDDVYKTFDQ

-1006 QDSGTTIVSKADS
+1006 QESGTTIVSKADS

-1055 YEFLSSPVQKQNDG
+1055 YEFLASPVQKQNDG

-1128 GISIVEGISIGV
+1128 GISIVEGISIGI

>member
-1 MKKFKWSILLFI
+1 MFI

-37 NTTQKM
+37 NTTPKM

-87 ESGLKNNNYNM
+87 ENGLKNNNYNM

-130 GNKDLKA
+130 GNNDLKA
-137 EAENTASA
+137 EAENTAST

-161 VIGKLQGAQ
+161 IIIKLQGAQ
-170 DNIGKIIEKGTNQT
+170 DNIGKIIEKGNVQT

-207 YTGISVNSFKGF
+207 YTGVSVNSFKGF

-227 QALDE
+227 QVLEE

-247 QKIQTDNNLLANNFT
+247 QKMQTDNNLLANNFT
-262 NQFNQYMSDMNSGD
+262 SQFNQYMSELNTGD
-276 VLKQLSALESA
+276 VLKQLGALESA
-287 NKIIANQF
+287 NKVIANQF
-295 TLSEKDPNILAD
+295 TLSEKEPNILAD
-307 ASTIQKYLT
+307 ASAIQKHLT

-367 VRIKKQIEN
+367 ARIKKQIEN
-376 LIAKLPSLNM
+376 LIVKLPSLNM
-386 EEIGQSDLPDTTKL
+386 EEIVQSDLPDTTKL

-405 IQFTK
+405 IQFTN
-410 KYNKENNFYY
+410 KYNKENNFNY
-420 DPVNKISLGSAIK
+420 DPVNKISLGNAIK

-480 DGVDRTSDFLQSE
+480 DDVDRTSDFLQSE

-528 TWQWELSG
+528 MWQWELSG
-536 THKKETSSEKEE
+536 THKKETSPEKEK

-577 VHSAKNPIIKKME
+577 VHNAQTPIIQKTEQSNNGDSVKPDAG
-590 NTTGKDNGTGGSPGG
+590 GKPDTGGNPDTGG
-605 GTGTDNGTGGN
+605 KPDTGEKPDTGTDNGSN
-616 PGGGTGTDNGTGGNP
+616 S
-631 GGGTGTDNG
+631 
-640 TGGNPGGGTGT
+640 
-651 DNGTG
+651 
-656 GNPGGGTGTDNGTGG
+656 
-671 NPGGGT
+671 
-677 GTDNGTGGNPG
+677 
-688 GGTGTDNGTGGNPG
+688 
-702 GGTGTDNGT
+702 
-711 GGNPGGGTGTDNGT
+711 
-725 GGNPGGGTGTDNGTG
+725 
-740 GNPGGGTGTD
+740 
-750 NGTGGNPG
+750 
-758 GGTGTDNGTGGN
+758 
-770 PGGETGTDNG
+770 

-791 HQKTEVLT
+791 HQKSEELT
-799 KNISNVLIKE
+799 KNISSVLIKE

-817 QGLMSLYEMYYG
+817 QSLISLYEMYYG
-829 IDLRTKDVGP
+829 IDLRTQDVGP

-868 SNLVSASITSEV
+868 SNLVSSGITAEV

-895 QLITSAD
+895 QFITSAD
-902 QNSMLLAEKLNE
+902 QNSMLLAEKLNV
-914 TMQQATSMNQNL
+914 TTQQATSMNENL
-926 GEYVKGLAKWR
+926 GEYLKGLAKWR
-937 ESSLKLAEEQQ
+937 ESSLKLVEEQQ
-948 VLTTNNAGE
+948 VLTTNNTGE

-968 KSLTMQTQ
+968 KSLMSQSQ

-1032 AFSKNFTKILANSRI
+1032 TFSKNFTKILANSRI

-1055 YEFLSSPVQKQNDG
+1055 YQFLSSPVQKQNDG

-1108 HFEERFSLID
+1108 HFEEKFSLID

-1128 GISIVEGISIGV
+1128 GISIVEGISIGI
-1140 ISGRLLKFGQDQS
+1140 ISGRLLQFGQDQS

-1202 KVDQMSSVGKLRQF
+1202 KVDQMSSVGKVRQF

-1222 EGFLNDFISGKD
+1222 ESFLNDFISGKD

>member
-37 NTTQKM
+37 NTTPKM

-332 LESDIQETVIKKLK
+332 LESDMQATILK
-346 QSMSNDGKQ
+346 RLQKSISNDGQ
-355 EIFIN
+355 HEVVIN
-360 TLMKQPD
+360 SLMKQPD
-367 VRIKKQIEN
+367 IRIKQQIEN
-376 LIAKLPSLNM
+376 LITKLPSLKM
-386 EEIGQSDLPDTTKL
+386 EEIVQSDLPDVTKL
-400 QLQNV
+400 QLKNV
-405 IQFTK
+405 IQFTN
-410 KYNKENNFYY
+410 KYNKENNFNY
-420 DPVNKISLGSAIK
+420 DPVNKISLGNSIK
-433 EVKDKLYTEG
+433 EVKESLAKDG
-443 ITFSDTAKVIKMESS
+443 ITFSDTAKVIGMDSS
-458 QTLKINIPE
+458 QTMNITIPSGFE
-467 EFKLDGSTEALHI
+467 LYGSTDSLLI
-480 DGVDRTSDFLQSE
+480 DGVDRTSEFLQNGAVAIS
-493 AGEITIAPRNEGDIK
+493 ARNEGDLK
-508 ISLHVKLK
+508 ISLHVKLV
-516 DPNINIDVFSPV
+516 DPSMNIDVFSPV
-528 TWQWELSG
+528 TWEWKLNGNYE
-536 THKKETSSEKEE
+536 KETSTGKEEPKKEE
-548 PNKEDKGT
+548 PNKENEGT
-556 QTENSKVENVVHKSQ
+556 KTENSKVENVVNQTQ

-577 VHSAKNPIIKKME
+577 VNTVKKPIIQKTE
-590 NTTGKDNGTGGSPGG
+590 QSNNNPEG
-605 GTGTDNGTGGN
+605 GTGTDNGGN
-616 PGGGTGTDNGTGGNP
+616 PGGGTGTDNGGNPGGGTGTDNGGNP

-640 TGGNPGGGTGT
+640 GNPGGGTGTDNGGNPGGGTGT
-651 DNGTG
+651 DNG
-656 GNPGGGTGTDNGTGG
+656 GNQNQGGGST
-671 NPGGGT
+671 
-677 GTDNGTGGNPG
+677 
-688 GGTGTDNGTGGNPG
+688 
-702 GGTGTDNGT
+702 
-711 GGNPGGGTGTDNGT
+711 
-725 GGNPGGGTGTDNGTG
+725 
-740 GNPGGGTGTD
+740 
-750 NGTGGNPG
+750 
-758 GGTGTDNGTGGN
+758 
-770 PGGETGTDNG
+770 
-780 KVIESTTNQVV
+780 VIERTNNYIV
-791 HQKTEVLT
+791 HQKTEKLT
-799 KNISNVLIKE
+799 DNTSNVLIKE
-809 AVDTVESY
+809 AVETVQSY
-817 QGLMSLYEMYYG
+817 QGLLSLYQMYYG
-829 IDLRTKDVGP
+829 IDLRTNDVGP
-839 KLEEGSLDA
+839 KLEEGSLDT
-848 IATEQSL
+848 IATDHSL
-855 YYVLNK
+855 YYMLNK
-861 QSLIDLI
+861 QSVIDLI

-880 KQDMTGLKQKIDSYQ
+880 KQDMMGLKQKIDSYQ

-1128 GISIVEGISIGV
+1128 GISIVEGISIGI

>member
-37 NTTQKM
+37 NTTKKM

-671 NPGGGT
+671 NQGGGT

-688 GGTGTDNGTGGNPG
+688 GGTGTDNGTGGNQG

-725 GGNPGGGTGTDNGTG
+725 GGNQ
-740 GNPGGGTGTD
+740 GGGTGTD

>member
-37 NTTQKM
+37 NTTPKM

-87 ESGLKNNNYNM
+87 ENGLKNNNYNM

-116 LPEKLTLNYKVNAT
+116 IPEKLTLNYKVNAT

-137 EAENTASA
+137 EAENTASV

-161 VIGKLQGAQ
+161 IIGKLQGAQ
-170 DNIGKIIEKGTNQT
+170 DNIGKIIEKGNVQT
-184 TMYKKDVHSPLANY
+184 TMYKKDIHSPLANY

-207 YTGISVNSFKGF
+207 YTGVSVNSFKGF

-232 GNKSNNTYL
+232 GNKSNSTYL
-241 EGFNNF
+241 DGFNNF
-247 QKIQTDNNLLANNFT
+247 QKMQTDNNLLANNFT
-262 NQFNQYMSDMNSGD
+262 NQFNQYMNDMNTGD
-276 VLKQLSALESA
+276 ALKQLSALESA
-287 NKIIANQF
+287 NKIISNQF
-295 TLSEKDPNILAD
+295 TFSEKEPNILTD
-307 ASTIQKYLT
+307 AAAIQKYLA

-367 VRIKKQIEN
+367 ARIKKQIEN

-420 DPVNKISLGSAIK
+420 DPVNKISLGNAIK
-433 EVKDKLYTEG
+433 EVKDRLYTEG
-443 ITFSDTAKVIKMESS
+443 ITFSDTAKVIKMESP
-458 QTLKINIPE
+458 QILKISIPE
-467 EFKLDGSTEALHI
+467 EFELYGSTEALKI
-480 DGVDRTSDFLQSE
+480 DDVDYTSMFLE
-493 AGEITIAPRNEGDIK
+493 KNGEITIPPRNEGDIK
-508 ISLHVKLK
+508 INLNVKLK

-528 TWQWELSG
+528 MWQWELSG
-536 THKKETSSEKEE
+536 THKKETSPEKEK

-577 VHSAKNPIIKKME
+577 VHSAKKPIIKKME
-590 NTTGKDNGTGGSPGG
+590 NTTGKDNGTGG
-605 GTGTDNGTGGN
+605 N
-616 PGGGTGTDNGTGGNP
+616 PGGGTGK
-631 GGGTGTDNG
+631 
-640 TGGNPGGGTGT
+640 
-651 DNGTG
+651 
-656 GNPGGGTGTDNGTGG
+656 
-671 NPGGGT
+671 
-677 GTDNGTGGNPG
+677 
-688 GGTGTDNGTGGNPG
+688 
-702 GGTGTDNGT
+702 DNGT

-780 KVIESTTNQVV
+780 KVTESTTNQVV
-791 HQKTEVLT
+791 HQKAEVLT
-799 KNISNVLIKE
+799 KNISSVLIKE

-848 IATEQSL
+848 IATDQSL

-868 SNLVSASITSEV
+868 SNLVSSSITTEI
-880 KQDMTGLKQKIDSYQ
+880 KQDMSGLKQKINSYQ
-895 QLITSAD
+895 QSITSAD
-902 QNSMLLAEKLNE
+902 QNSMLLAEKLNG
-914 TMQQATSMNQNL
+914 TTQQATSMNENL
-926 GEYVKGLAKWR
+926 GEYLKGLAKWR
-937 ESSLKLAEEQQ
+937 ENSLKLVEEQQ
-948 VLTTNNAGE
+948 VLTTNHAGE
-957 QTAVLSLDSGI
+957 QTAILSLDSGI
-968 KSLTMQTQ
+968 KSLMMQSQ

-1006 QDSGTTIVSKADS
+1006 QDSGTTIVSKADL

-1032 AFSKNFTKILANSRI
+1032 SFSKNFTKILANSRI

-1055 YEFLSSPVQKQNDG
+1055 YDFLASPVQKQNDG

-1094 YAIANQEKKRTQSD
+1094 YAIANQEKKRMQSD
-1108 HFEERFSLID
+1108 HFEEKFSLID

-1128 GISIVEGISIGV
+1128 GISIVEGISIGI

-1153 LLWIAFITIIMMAFV
+1153 LLWIAFITFIMMAFV

-1202 KVDQMSSVGKLRQF
+1202 KVDQMSSVGKIRQF

-1222 EGFLNDFISGKD
+1222 ESFLNDFISGKD
-1234 TGKVIFI
+1234 TGKVIFV